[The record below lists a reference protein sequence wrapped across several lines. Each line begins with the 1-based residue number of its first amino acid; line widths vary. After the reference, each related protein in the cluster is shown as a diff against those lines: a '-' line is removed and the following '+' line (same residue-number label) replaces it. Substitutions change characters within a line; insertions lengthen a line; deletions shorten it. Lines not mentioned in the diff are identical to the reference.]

1 MADGSVIIDTKMDTS
16 GVDRG
21 VDDISNSV
29 KNMLGYMQSLSTNV
43 EKIVNILTNGST
55 TASNAVSNL
64 TDNLEATADAGKRAV
79 NAVKKFDP
87 HDVSGLTIHRWTDN
101 DNLIGDTSE
110 ISEKE
115 KQELAER
122 VKDKIQAAQDA
133 AKAWNAEKEEVNQL
147 YESIKKLKDEM
158 KTLEKSGKWLGDA
171 EYDNALKEL
180 NELNQQAKEY
190 KSNLLSPEIEET
202 TTSLNRMGES
212 LGRLSQKLMA
222 SGIADLKRTINSI
235 AKSVDRLMKKL
246 LRLSGAAIISGV
258 KKLSSGIFSIHKSA
272 NKSTMTIGKMLKT
285 ILKYSV
291 GIRSLYVLF
300 NRLRSAIVSGFK
312 NLAQYDP
319 SGKVNQSISSL
330 KSSLTQL
337 KNSFA
342 TAFAPIL
349 TTVAPAL
356 TRFINLISEAVT
368 RVGMLIAAFTGQK
381 TFTKAIGVQED
392 YAASL
397 DKTADSANN
406 AAKAINGYLS
416 PLDEVTRYESN
427 KSDSGSG
434 SSGGHTGPSASDMFE
449 EVPIESSIKGIADKI
464 KKLIKEEDWEGL
476 GSYMADGINTGLQKV
491 YDVINWDNVGPKIT
505 PFITGFT
512 TTFNSLVDNINWV
525 LMGNTVGAG
534 INTIVNALTLAITG
548 INWYNLGKKFADG
561 IRGIVNE
568 VNWNNLGQLIGNKF
582 MIAWKTFKG
591 FVENLPY
598 KKIGNAVANGLNGVF
613 SAISFSDVASAL
625 VTAINGA
632 FTSLKEFV
640 RTFNWDKFAENVK
653 NGITTFVNGIN
664 WKENGV
670 AFGEFLSKLCDTI
683 TNSITSDTFYD
694 LGKGIGDFLAG
705 LPWGKLLNTAAKMII
720 NGLAGALSGLWES
733 SLAGKITAGIIVA
746 FGAVKLWRLLAPIRI
761 LVGWI
766 VGKISAYMM
775 ASGTTSVIANSVGSM
790 LTTSLSGAA
799 TSAGNLATALGPLA
813 GTAGIIVAVGAAAT
827 VATSELAGFVETM
840 QGGNG
845 VGTTFGNT
853 MNNFIQTLQQRGDI
867 VSGSAEE
874 IWQLKESLEQ
884 EGMTAEDKA
893 SATQKLIDKLGEM
906 GVTSDQAE
914 QAFSSLYQQ
923 GLITDDMF
931 DTLSTAIKTLNDNTT
946 NMAGAIDLGNQKI
959 EEGSTLYDNMKIA
972 IGNVTNQLHLGS
984 DAQTAMNQ
992 ALDNT
997 MDSGG
1002 TAQDAFNAVM
1012 TVAEQLGINTES
1024 VAKVFSET
1032 FPDAVQQTETSTKT
1046 SMGNVKKAVETASGA
1061 ASAAIATATS
1071 SMKTDT
1077 QKNLGMTSIAAN
1089 TAMTAVQT
1097 AAETSMK
1104 KAQKSVESSTG
1115 EISTASD
1122 RDWSAVKG
1130 FVSGAMDN
1138 IESKTKSKMSAVL
1151 EVIKEYNGYVLTD
1164 FKEKWGESENTVVS
1178 AIQNMI
1184 EQVNTNSSILASGVE
1199 NAFSGIPDYISDIMN
1214 NAVGK
1219 VNSAI
1224 GRINGALNGVERSF
1238 TFTYNYTNPITKSKG
1253 TYRSWLN
1260 LPRVDTVPYLASG
1273 AVIPPRSEFLAV
1285 LGDQKNG
1292 RNLEAPEGVIR
1303 DIINDALDQ
1312 HQQGS
1317 GGTFKFIAQLE
1328 RKTIFEKV
1336 IEEAKLIRDT
1346 TGNNPFEMS

>member
-55 TASNAVSNL
+55 AASNAVSNL

-147 YESIKKLKDEM
+147 YESIKKLKDEI

-202 TTSLNRMGES
+202 TTSINRMGES

-222 SGIADLKRTINSI
+222 SGIADLKRTINGI

-246 LRLSGAAIISGV
+246 LRLSGAAIVSGV

-300 NRLRSAIVSGFK
+300 NRLRSAIVSGFE

-525 LMGNTVGAG
+525 LLGNTVGAG
-534 INTIVNALTLAITG
+534 INTIVNALNLAITG
-548 INWYNLGKKFADG
+548 IDWYNLGKKFAKG
-561 IRGIVNE
+561 IKGIVNE

-582 MIAWKTFKG
+582 MIAWKVFKG

-598 KKIGNAVANGLNGVF
+598 RKIGNAVANGLNGVF

-664 WKENGV
+664 WKENGA

-746 FGAVKLWRLLAPIRI
+746 FGAVKLWPLLAPIRI

-775 ASGTTSVIANSVGSM
+775 ASGATSVIANSVGNM
-790 LTTSLSGAA
+790 LTTSLSGA
-799 TSAGNLATALGPLA
+799 TSAMGTFAASIGPVL
-813 GTAGIIVAVGAAAT
+813 GTAGIVATATVVAVNCARGIASITEAA
-827 VATSELAGFVETM
+827 

-845 VGTTFGNT
+845 ILSQAGGYLHDYTGEMESAHKIT
-853 MNNFIQTLQQRGDI
+853 QDQ
-867 VSGSAEE
+867 AEE
-874 IWQLKESLEQ
+874 LW
-884 EGMTAEDKA
+884 
-893 SATQKLIDKLGEM
+893 KLIEADESAGKSNSEMYDSFVQKLGEYGVSAENARKILEQYGTQAGVSSDFVEELTGKVTTLGNGMSETDGKIDTSKIKIGDLKDVLYQLSLKSDDFGGSYKAVWDQLDQSQGTLSNSKEAFDLIYTSLKDM
-906 GVTSDQAE
+906 GVPLDEFDKMLKEQFPEAVTTAE
-914 QAFSSLYQQ
+914 
-923 GLITDDMF
+923 
-931 DTLSTAIKTLNDNTT
+931 TA
-946 NMAGAIDLGNQKI
+946 
-959 EEGSTLYDNMKIA
+959 
-972 IGNVTNQLHLGS
+972 
-984 DAQTAMNQ
+984 
-992 ALDNT
+992 
-997 MDSGG
+997 
-1002 TAQDAFNAVM
+1002 
-1012 TVAEQLGINTES
+1012 
-1024 VAKVFSET
+1024 
-1032 FPDAVQQTETSTKT
+1032 TKT

-1077 QKNLGMTSIAAN
+1077 QKNLGMTSIAVN

-1097 AAETSMK
+1097 ASETSMK
-1104 KAQKSVESSTG
+1104 KVQKSVESSTG
-1115 EISTASD
+1115 EISRTSD

-1151 EVIKEYNGYVLTD
+1151 EIIKEYNGYVLTD
-1164 FKEKWGESENTVVS
+1164 FKEKWGESETTVVS

-1238 TFTYNYTNPITKSKG
+1238 TFTYNYTNPITKNKG

-1260 LPRVDTVPYLASG
+1260 LPRVNTVPYLASG

-1303 DIINDALDQ
+1303 DIINDAFDQ
-1312 HQQGS
+1312 HKQS
-1317 GGTFKFIAQLE
+1317 GGSFKFVAELD
-1328 RKTIFEKV
+1328 RRTIFEKV
-1336 IEEAKLIRDT
+1336 IEEAQLIRDT
-1346 TGNNPFEMS
+1346 TGKNPFEMG

>member
-1 MADGSVIIDTKMDTS
+1 MADGSVVIDTKMDTS
-16 GVDRG
+16 GVSRG
-21 VDDISNSV
+21 VADISNSV

-43 EKIVNILTNGST
+43 EKIVNILTNGSAA
-55 TASNAVSNL
+55 ASNAVSNL

-79 NAVKKFDP
+79 SAVKKFDP
-87 HDVSGLTIHRWTDN
+87 SDVSGLTIHRWNDN

-122 VKDKIQAAQDA
+122 VKDKIQSAQDA

-222 SGIADLKRTINSI
+222 SGIADLKRTINGI

-246 LRLSGAAIISGV
+246 LRLSGAAIVSGV
-258 KKLSSGIFSIHKSA
+258 KKLSSGIFSINKSA

-300 NRLRSAIVSGFK
+300 NRLRSAIVSGFS

-349 TTVAPAL
+349 TTVAPIL

-368 RVGMLIAAFTGQK
+368 RVGMLIAALTGQK

-406 AAKAINGYLS
+406 AAKAIKGYLS
-416 PLDEVTRYESN
+416 PLDEITRYESN

-434 SSGGHTGPSASDMFE
+434 SSGGYTGPSASDMFE
-449 EVPIESSIKGIADKI
+449 EVPIESSLKGIADKI

-476 GSYMADGINTGLQKV
+476 GSYMADGINTGLKKV

-512 TTFNSLVDNINWV
+512 TTFNSLVDNINWE
-525 LMGNTVGAG
+525 LMGNTVGTG
-534 INTIVNALTLAITG
+534 INTIVNALNLAITG
-548 INWYNLGKKFADG
+548 VDWYNLGKKFAKG
-561 IRGIVNE
+561 IKGIVNE
-568 VNWNNLGQLIGNKF
+568 VNWSNLGQLIGNKF

-598 KKIGNAVANGLNGVF
+598 KKIGKAVADGLNGVF
-613 SAISFSDVASAL
+613 STISFSDVASSL

-653 NGITTFVNGIN
+653 NGITTFVNDIN

-705 LPWGKLLNTAAKMII
+705 LPWGKLLKTAAKMII
-720 NGLAGALSGLWES
+720 DGLAGALSGLWES

-746 FGAVKLWRLLAPIRI
+746 FMAVNFWSLLAPIRI

-766 VGKISAYMM
+766 VGKIAAHMM
-775 ASGTTSVIANSVGSM
+775 ASASTSVIANSVGSM
-790 LTTSLSGAA
+790 LTTSLSGA
-799 TSAGNLATALGPLA
+799 TSAMGTFAASIGPVL
-813 GTAGIIVAVGAAAT
+813 GTAGIVATATVVAVNCAKGIASITEAA
-827 VATSELAGFVETM
+827 

-845 VGTTFGNT
+845 ILSQAGGYLHDYT
-853 MNNFIQTLQQRGDI
+853 
-867 VSGSAEE
+867 
-874 IWQLKESLEQ
+874 
-884 EGMTAEDKA
+884 
-893 SATQKLIDKLGEM
+893 GEM
-906 GVTSDQAE
+906 ESAHKITQDQAE
-914 QAFSSLYQQ
+914 ELWKLIEADESAGKSNSDMYDSFVQKLSEYGVSAENARKILEQYGAQAGVSSGFVEDMTNKVAALGNGMSETDGKIDTSKIKIDDLKNVLYQLSLKSDDFGGSYKTVWDQLDQSQ
-923 GLITDDMF
+923 G
-931 DTLSTAIKTLNDNTT
+931 TLSDSKEAFDLIYTSLKDMGVPLDELDKMLKEQFPEAVTTAETT
-946 NMAGAIDLGNQKI
+946 A
-959 EEGSTLYDNMKIA
+959 
-972 IGNVTNQLHLGS
+972 
-984 DAQTAMNQ
+984 
-992 ALDNT
+992 
-997 MDSGG
+997 
-1002 TAQDAFNAVM
+1002 
-1012 TVAEQLGINTES
+1012 
-1024 VAKVFSET
+1024 
-1032 FPDAVQQTETSTKT
+1032 KT
-1046 SMGNVKKAVETASGA
+1046 SMGNVKKTVETASGA

-1071 SMKTDT
+1071 TMKKDT
-1077 QKNLGMTSIAAN
+1077 QTNLGLTSTAVN

-1151 EVIKEYNGYVLTD
+1151 EIIKEYNGYVLTD

-1238 TFTYNYTNPITKSKG
+1238 TFTYNYTNPITKNKG

-1260 LPRVDTVPYLASG
+1260 LPRVNTVPYLASG

-1303 DIINDALDQ
+1303 DIINDAFDQ
-1312 HQQGS
+1312 HQQG
-1317 GGTFKFIAQLE
+1317 GGSYKFIAELD
-1328 RKTIFEKV
+1328 RRTIFEKV
-1336 IEEAKLIRDT
+1336 IEEAQLIRDT
-1346 TGNNPFEMS
+1346 TGKNPFEMS

>member
-1 MADGSVIIDTKMDTS
+1 MADGSVVIDTKMDTS
-16 GVDRG
+16 GVSRG
-21 VDDISNSV
+21 VADISNSV

-55 TASNAVSNL
+55 AASNAVSNL

-79 NAVKKFDP
+79 NAVKKFNP

-202 TTSLNRMGES
+202 TTSINRMGES
-212 LGRLSQKLMA
+212 LGRLSKKLMA
-222 SGIADLKRTINSI
+222 SGIADLKRTINGI

-246 LRLSGAAIISGV
+246 LRLSGAAIVSGV

-300 NRLRSAIVSGFK
+300 NRLRSAIVAGFR

-319 SGKVNQSISSL
+319 AGKVNQSISSL

-349 TTVAPAL
+349 TTVAPIL

-368 RVGMLIAAFTGQK
+368 RVSMLIAALTGQK
-381 TFTKAIGVQED
+381 TFTKAISVQED

-406 AAKAINGYLS
+406 AAKAIKGYLS

-434 SSGGHTGPSASDMFE
+434 SGGGYTGPSASDMFK
-449 EVPIESSIKGIADKI
+449 EVPIESSLKGIADKI

-491 YDVINWDNVGPKIT
+491 YDAINWDNVGPKIT

-512 TTFNSLVDNINWV
+512 TTFNSLVDNINWE
-525 LMGNTVGAG
+525 LMGNTVGTG
-534 INTIVNALTLAITG
+534 INTIVNALNLAITG
-548 INWYNLGKKFADG
+548 VDWYNLGKKFAKG
-561 IRGIVNE
+561 IKGIVKE

-582 MIAWKTFKG
+582 MIAWKVFKG

-598 KKIGNAVANGLNGVF
+598 KKIGKAVADGLNGVF
-613 SAISFSDVASAL
+613 STISFSDVASAL

-632 FTSLKEFV
+632 FTSLKEFTE
-640 RTFNWDKFAENVK
+640 TFNWDKFAKNVK
-653 NGITTFVNGIN
+653 NGITTFINGIN
-664 WKENGV
+664 WKENGA

-683 TNSITSDTFYD
+683 TSSITDDTFYK

-705 LPWGKLLNTAAKMII
+705 LPWGKLLKTAAKMII
-720 NGLAGALSGLWES
+720 DGLAGALSGLWES

-746 FGAVKLWRLLAPIRI
+746 FGAVKLWSLLAPIRI

-766 VGKISAYMM
+766 VGKIAAHMM
-775 ASGTTSVIANSVGSM
+775 ASASTSVIANSVGSM
-790 LTTSLSGAA
+790 LTTSLSGA
-799 TSAGNLATALGPLA
+799 TSAMGTFAASIGPVL
-813 GTAGIIVAVGAAAT
+813 GTAGIVATATVVAVNCAKGIASITEAA
-827 VATSELAGFVETM
+827 

-845 VGTTFGNT
+845 ILSQAGGYLHDYT
-853 MNNFIQTLQQRGDI
+853 
-867 VSGSAEE
+867 
-874 IWQLKESLEQ
+874 
-884 EGMTAEDKA
+884 
-893 SATQKLIDKLGEM
+893 GEM
-906 GVTSDQAE
+906 ESAHKITQDQAE
-914 QAFSSLYQQ
+914 ELWKLIEADESAGKSNSDMYDSFVQKLSEYGVSAENARKILEQYGAQAGVSSGFVEDMTNKVAALGNGMSETDGKIDTSKIKIDDLKNVLYQLSLKSDDFGGSYKTVWDQLDQSQ
-923 GLITDDMF
+923 G
-931 DTLSTAIKTLNDNTT
+931 TLSDSKEAFDLIYTSLKDMGVPLDEFDKMLKEQFPEAVTTAETT
-946 NMAGAIDLGNQKI
+946 A
-959 EEGSTLYDNMKIA
+959 
-972 IGNVTNQLHLGS
+972 
-984 DAQTAMNQ
+984 
-992 ALDNT
+992 
-997 MDSGG
+997 
-1002 TAQDAFNAVM
+1002 
-1012 TVAEQLGINTES
+1012 
-1024 VAKVFSET
+1024 
-1032 FPDAVQQTETSTKT
+1032 KT
-1046 SMGNVKKAVETASGA
+1046 SMGNVKKTVETASGA
-1061 ASAAIATATS
+1061 ASSSIATATS

-1115 EISTASD
+1115 EISTTSD

-1164 FKEKWGESENTVVS
+1164 FKEKWGESETTVVS

-1238 TFTYNYTNPITKSKG
+1238 TFTYNYTNPITKNKG

-1260 LPRVDTVPYLASG
+1260 LPRVNTVPYLASG

-1346 TGNNPFEMS
+1346 TGENPFEMN

>member
-1 MADGSVIIDTKMDTS
+1 MADGSVVIDTKMDTS
-16 GVDRG
+16 GVSRG
-21 VDDISNSV
+21 VADISNSA

-55 TASNAVSNL
+55 AASNAVSNL

-79 NAVKKFDP
+79 SAVKKFDP
-87 HDVSGLTIHRWTDN
+87 SDVSGLTIHRWN
-101 DNLIGDTSE
+101 DDSNLIGDTSE
-110 ISEKE
+110 ITPEQSRELAESARATRQAAQEAADAFNGEKE
-115 KQELAER
+115 K
-122 VKDKIQAAQDA
+122 
-133 AKAWNAEKEEVNQL
+133 VNEL
-147 YESIKKLKDEM
+147 YESIKKTKEELKS
-158 KTLEKSGKWLGDA
+158 LEKSGKFWGDD
-171 EYDNALKEL
+171 EYDEAAIKLR
-180 NELNQQAKEY
+180 ELNQQVEEY
-190 KSNLLSPEIEET
+190 KRKTLSPEIEET

-222 SGIADLKRTINSI
+222 SGIADLKKTINGI

-246 LRLSGAAIISGV
+246 LRLSGAAIVSGV
-258 KKLSSGIFSIHKSA
+258 KKLSNGIFSIHKSA

-300 NRLRSAIVSGFK
+300 NRLRSAIVSGFS

-349 TTVAPAL
+349 TTVAPIL
-356 TRFINLISEAVT
+356 IRFINLISEAVT
-368 RVGMLIAAFTGQK
+368 RVGMLIAALTGQK

-406 AAKAINGYLS
+406 AAKAIKGYLS

-434 SSGGHTGPSASDMFE
+434 SSGGYTGPSASDMFK
-449 EVPIESSIKGIADKI
+449 EVPIESSLKGIADKI

-491 YDVINWDNVGPKIT
+491 YDAINWDNVGPKIT

-512 TTFNSLVDNINWV
+512 TTFNSLVDNINWE
-525 LMGNTVGAG
+525 LMGNTVGTG
-534 INTIVNALTLAITG
+534 INTIVNALNLAITG
-548 INWYNLGKKFADG
+548 VDWYNLGKKFAKG
-561 IRGIVNE
+561 IKGIVNE

-582 MIAWKTFKG
+582 MIAWKVFKG

-613 SAISFSDVASAL
+613 STISFSDVASAL

-632 FTSLKEFV
+632 FTSLKEFTE
-640 RTFNWDKFAENVK
+640 TFNWGKFADNVK
-653 NGITTFVNGIN
+653 NGITAFINGIN
-664 WKENGV
+664 WKENGA

-683 TNSITSDTFYD
+683 TGSITDDTFYK

-705 LPWGKLLNTAAKMII
+705 LPWGKLLKTAAKMII
-720 NGLAGALSGLWES
+720 DGLAGALSGLWES

-746 FGAVKLWRLLAPIRI
+746 FMAVNFWSLLAPIRI

-766 VGKISAYMM
+766 VGKIAAHMM
-775 ASGTTSVIANSVGSM
+775 ASASTSVIANSVGSM
-790 LTTSLSGAA
+790 LTTSLSGA
-799 TSAGNLATALGPLA
+799 TSAMGTFAASIGPVL
-813 GTAGIIVAVGAAAT
+813 GTAGIVATATVVAVNCAKGIASITEAA
-827 VATSELAGFVETM
+827 

-845 VGTTFGNT
+845 ILSQAGGYLHDYT
-853 MNNFIQTLQQRGDI
+853 
-867 VSGSAEE
+867 
-874 IWQLKESLEQ
+874 
-884 EGMTAEDKA
+884 
-893 SATQKLIDKLGEM
+893 GEM
-906 GVTSDQAE
+906 ESAHKITQDQAE
-914 QAFSSLYQQ
+914 ELWKLIEADESAGKSNSDMYDSFVQKLSEYGVSAENARKILEQYGAQAGVSSGFVEDMTNKVAALGNGMSETDGKIDTSKIKIDDLKNVLYQLILKSDDFGGSYKTVWDQLDQSQ
-923 GLITDDMF
+923 G
-931 DTLSTAIKTLNDNTT
+931 TLSDSKEAFDLIYTSLKDMGVPLDEFDKMLKEQFPEAVTTAETT
-946 NMAGAIDLGNQKI
+946 A
-959 EEGSTLYDNMKIA
+959 
-972 IGNVTNQLHLGS
+972 
-984 DAQTAMNQ
+984 
-992 ALDNT
+992 
-997 MDSGG
+997 
-1002 TAQDAFNAVM
+1002 
-1012 TVAEQLGINTES
+1012 
-1024 VAKVFSET
+1024 
-1032 FPDAVQQTETSTKT
+1032 KT
-1046 SMGNVKKAVETASGA
+1046 SMGNVKKTVETASGA
-1061 ASAAIATATS
+1061 ASAAIATATAS
-1071 SMKTDT
+1071 IKTDT
-1077 QKNLGMTSIAAN
+1077 QKNLGMTSTAVN

-1115 EISTASD
+1115 EISTTSD

-1164 FKEKWGESENTVVS
+1164 FKEKWGESETTVVS

-1238 TFTYNYTNPITKSKG
+1238 TFTYNYTNPITKNKG

-1260 LPRVDTVPYLASG
+1260 LPRVNTVPYLASG

-1346 TGNNPFEMS
+1346 TGENPFEMN

>member
-16 GVDRG
+16 GVNRG
-21 VDDISNSV
+21 VADISNSV

-55 TASNAVSNL
+55 AASNAVSNL

-87 HDVSGLTIHRWTDN
+87 SDVSGLTIHRWTD
-101 DNLIGDTSE
+101 DSNLIGDTSE

-202 TTSLNRMGES
+202 TTSINRMGES

-222 SGIADLKRTINSI
+222 SGIADLKRTINGI

-300 NRLRSAIVSGFK
+300 NRLRSAIVSGFE

-449 EVPIESSIKGIADKI
+449 EVPIESSLKGIADKI

-491 YDVINWDNVGPKIT
+491 YDAINWDNVGPKIT

-534 INTIVNALTLAITG
+534 INTIVNALNLAITG
-548 INWYNLGKKFADG
+548 IDWYNLGKKFAKG
-561 IRGIVNE
+561 IKGIVNE

-582 MIAWKTFKG
+582 MIAWKVFKG
-591 FVENLPY
+591 FVEDLPY
-598 KKIGNAVANGLNGVF
+598 KKIGNSVANGLNGVF
-613 SAISFSDVASAL
+613 STISFSDVASAL

-640 RTFNWDKFAENVK
+640 RTFNWGKFAENVK

-683 TNSITSDTFYD
+683 TSSITADTFYD

-705 LPWGKLLNTAAKMII
+705 LPWEKLLNTAAKMII

-746 FGAVKLWRLLAPIRI
+746 FGAVKLWSLLAPIRI

-775 ASGTTSVIANSVGSM
+775 ASGTTSVIANSVGNM
-790 LTTSLSGAA
+790 LTTSLSGA
-799 TSAGNLATALGPLA
+799 TSAMGTFAASIGPVL
-813 GTAGIIVAVGAAAT
+813 GTAGIVATATVVAVNCARGIASITEAA
-827 VATSELAGFVETM
+827 

-845 VGTTFGNT
+845 ILSQAGGYLHDYTGEMESAHKIT
-853 MNNFIQTLQQRGDI
+853 QDQ
-867 VSGSAEE
+867 AEE
-874 IWQLKESLEQ
+874 LW
-884 EGMTAEDKA
+884 
-893 SATQKLIDKLGEM
+893 KLIEAEESAGKSNSEMYDSFVQKLGEYGVSAENARKILEQYGTQAGVSSDFVEELTGKVTVLGNGMSETDGKIDTSKIKIGDLKDVLYQLSLKSDDFGGSYKAVWDQLDQSQGTLSNSKEAFDLIYTSLKDM
-906 GVTSDQAE
+906 GVPLDEFDKMLKEQFPEAVTTAE
-914 QAFSSLYQQ
+914 
-923 GLITDDMF
+923 
-931 DTLSTAIKTLNDNTT
+931 TT
-946 NMAGAIDLGNQKI
+946 
-959 EEGSTLYDNMKIA
+959 
-972 IGNVTNQLHLGS
+972 
-984 DAQTAMNQ
+984 
-992 ALDNT
+992 
-997 MDSGG
+997 
-1002 TAQDAFNAVM
+1002 
-1012 TVAEQLGINTES
+1012 
-1024 VAKVFSET
+1024 
-1032 FPDAVQQTETSTKT
+1032 TKT

-1077 QKNLGMTSIAAN
+1077 QKNLGMTSTAVN

-1104 KAQKSVESSTG
+1104 KTQKSVESSTG
-1115 EISTASD
+1115 EISRTSD

-1164 FKEKWGESENTVVS
+1164 FKEKWGESETTVVS

-1303 DIINDALDQ
+1303 DIINDAFDQ
-1312 HQQGS
+1312 HQQS
-1317 GGTFKFIAQLE
+1317 GGTFKFVAQLE
-1328 RKTIFEKV
+1328 RRTIFEKV

>member
-55 TASNAVSNL
+55 AASNAVSNL

-87 HDVSGLTIHRWTDN
+87 SDVSGLTIHRWN
-101 DNLIGDTSE
+101 DDSNLIGDTSE
-110 ISEKE
+110 ITPEQSKELAERAKATIQAAQEAADAFNSEKE
-115 KQELAER
+115 KVNELYEAI
-122 VKDKIQAAQDA
+122 KKT
-133 AKAWNAEKEEVNQL
+133 KEE
-147 YESIKKLKDEM
+147 LKS
-158 KTLEKSGKWLGDA
+158 LEKSGKFWGDD
-171 EYDNALKEL
+171 EYDEAAIKLR
-180 NELNQQAKEY
+180 ELNQQVEEY
-190 KSNLLSPEIEET
+190 KRKTLSPEIEET

-222 SGIADLKRTINSI
+222 SGIADLKRTINGI

-381 TFTKAIGVQED
+381 TFTKAIGVQEN

-406 AAKAINGYLS
+406 AEKAIKGYLS
-416 PLDEVTRYESN
+416 PLDEVTRYESS

-434 SSGGHTGPSASDMFE
+434 SGGGHTGPSASDMFE
-449 EVPIESSIKGIADKI
+449 EVPIESSLKGIADKI

-491 YDVINWDNVGPKIT
+491 YDAINWDNVGPKIT

-534 INTIVNALTLAITG
+534 INTIVNALNLAITG
-548 INWYNLGKKFADG
+548 IDWYNLGKKFAKG
-561 IRGIVNE
+561 IKGIVNE

-582 MIAWKTFKG
+582 MIAWKVFKG
-591 FVENLPY
+591 FVEDLPY

-664 WKENGV
+664 WKENGA

-694 LGKGIGDFLAG
+694 LGKGIGDFLAE
-705 LPWGKLLNTAAKMII
+705 LPWKTLLETAAKALID
-720 NGLAGALSGLWES
+720 GLGGALSGMWES
-733 SLAGKITAGIIVA
+733 EGLPGKIAAGIIVA
-746 FGAVKLWRLLAPIRI
+746 FGAVKLGTLLAPIKI

-766 VGKISAYMM
+766 VKKIATHMM
-775 ASGTTSVIANSVGSM
+775 AAESTAVVTNSIGTMLNTSLTGATGAMGTFGASVGTF
-790 LTTSLSGAA
+790 L
-799 TSAGNLATALGPLA
+799 
-813 GTAGIIVAVGAAAT
+813 GTAGVVAVATTVAVGLAKGIASITEAA
-827 VATSELAGFVETM
+827 

-845 VGTTFGNT
+845 VLS
-853 MNNFIQTLQQRGDI
+853 QTGGYLHDYTGEMESAHKITQDQ
-867 VSGSAEE
+867 AEE
-874 IWQLKESLEQ
+874 LW
-884 EGMTAEDKA
+884 
-893 SATQKLIDKLGEM
+893 KLIEAEESAGKSNSEMYDSFVQKLGEYGVSAENARKILEQYGAQAGVSSDFVEELTGKVTTLGNGMSETDGKIDTSKIKIGDLKDVLYQLSLKSDDFGGSYKAVWDQLDQSQGTLSNSKEAFDLIYTSLKDM
-906 GVTSDQAE
+906 GVPLDEFDKMLKEQFPEAVTTAE
-914 QAFSSLYQQ
+914 
-923 GLITDDMF
+923 
-931 DTLSTAIKTLNDNTT
+931 TA
-946 NMAGAIDLGNQKI
+946 
-959 EEGSTLYDNMKIA
+959 
-972 IGNVTNQLHLGS
+972 
-984 DAQTAMNQ
+984 
-992 ALDNT
+992 
-997 MDSGG
+997 
-1002 TAQDAFNAVM
+1002 
-1012 TVAEQLGINTES
+1012 
-1024 VAKVFSET
+1024 
-1032 FPDAVQQTETSTKT
+1032 TKT

-1061 ASAAIATATS
+1061 ASASIATATAS
-1071 SMKTDT
+1071 IKTDT
-1077 QKNLGMTSIAAN
+1077 QKNLGMTSTAVN
-1089 TAMTAVQT
+1089 TAMTAVKT

-1115 EISTASD
+1115 EISRTSD
-1122 RDWSAVKG
+1122 LDWSAVKG

-1164 FKEKWGESENTVVS
+1164 FKEKWGESETTVVS

-1199 NAFSGIPDYISDIMN
+1199 NAFSGIPDYIYDIMN

-1303 DIINDALDQ
+1303 DIINDAFDQ

>member
-55 TASNAVSNL
+55 AASNAVSNL

-147 YESIKKLKDEM
+147 YESIKKLKDEI

-202 TTSLNRMGES
+202 TTSINRIGES

-222 SGIADLKRTINSI
+222 SGIADLKRTINGI

-300 NRLRSAIVSGFK
+300 NRLRSAIVSGFE

-368 RVGMLIAAFTGQK
+368 RVGMLIAAFAGQK

-406 AAKAINGYLS
+406 AAKAIKGYLS

-434 SSGGHTGPSASDMFE
+434 SSGGHTGPSASNMFE
-449 EVPIESSIKGIADKI
+449 EVPIESSLKGIADKI

-491 YDVINWDNVGPKIT
+491 YDAINWDNVGPKIT

-512 TTFNSLVDNINWV
+512 TTFNSLVDNINW
-525 LMGNTVGAG
+525 LLLGNTVGAG
-534 INTIVNALTLAITG
+534 INTIVNALNLAITG
-548 INWYNLGKKFADG
+548 IDWYNLGKKFAKG
-561 IRGIVNE
+561 IKGIVNE

-582 MIAWKTFKG
+582 MIAWKVFKG
-591 FVENLPY
+591 FVEDLPY

-613 SAISFSDVASAL
+613 STISFSDVASAL

-640 RTFNWDKFAENVK
+640 RTFNWGKFAENVK

-683 TNSITSDTFYD
+683 TSSITADTFYD

-705 LPWGKLLNTAAKMII
+705 LPWEKLLNTAAKMII

-746 FGAVKLWRLLAPIRI
+746 FGAVKLWSLLAPIRL

-775 ASGTTSVIANSVGSM
+775 ASGTTSVIANSVGNM
-790 LTTSLSGAA
+790 LTTSLSGA
-799 TSAGNLATALGPLA
+799 TSAMGTFAASIGPVL
-813 GTAGIIVAVGAAAT
+813 GTAGIVATATVVAVNCARGIASITEAA
-827 VATSELAGFVETM
+827 

-845 VGTTFGNT
+845 ILSQAGGYLHDYTGEMESAHKIT
-853 MNNFIQTLQQRGDI
+853 QDQ
-867 VSGSAEE
+867 AEE
-874 IWQLKESLEQ
+874 LW
-884 EGMTAEDKA
+884 
-893 SATQKLIDKLGEM
+893 KLIEAEESAGKSNSEMYDSFVQKLGEY
-906 GVTSDQAE
+906 GVSAENARKILEQYGAQAGVSSGFVEEMTNKVTALGDGMSQTDGKIDTSKVSLDDLKDIMYQLSLKSDD
-914 QAFSSLYQQ
+914 FGSSYTTVLNQ
-923 GLITDDMF
+923 LKDPENNI
-931 DTLSTAIKTLNDNTT
+931 STAKEGFDLIYNSLKDMGIPLDEFDKMLKEQFPEAVTT
-946 NMAGAIDLGNQKI
+946 
-959 EEGSTLYDNMKIA
+959 
-972 IGNVTNQLHLGS
+972 
-984 DAQTAMNQ
+984 
-992 ALDNT
+992 
-997 MDSGG
+997 
-1002 TAQDAFNAVM
+1002 
-1012 TVAEQLGINTES
+1012 AET
-1024 VAKVFSET
+1024 T
-1032 FPDAVQQTETSTKT
+1032 TKT

-1061 ASAAIATATS
+1061 ASASIATATAS
-1071 SMKTDT
+1071 IKTDT
-1077 QKNLGMTSIAAN
+1077 QKNLGMTSTAVN

-1104 KAQKSVESSTG
+1104 KTQKSVESSTG
-1115 EISTASD
+1115 EISRTSD

-1138 IESKTKSKMSAVL
+1138 IESKAKSKMSAVL

-1303 DIINDALDQ
+1303 DIINDAFDQ

>member
-55 TASNAVSNL
+55 AASNAVSNL

-87 HDVSGLTIHRWTDN
+87 SDVSGLTIHRWN
-101 DNLIGDTSE
+101 DDSNLIGDTSE
-110 ISEKE
+110 ITPEQSRELAESARATRQAAQAAADAFNSEKE
-115 KQELAER
+115 KVNELYEAI
-122 VKDKIQAAQDA
+122 KKT
-133 AKAWNAEKEEVNQL
+133 KEE
-147 YESIKKLKDEM
+147 LKS
-158 KTLEKSGKWLGDA
+158 LEKSGKFWGDD
-171 EYDNALKEL
+171 EYDEAAIKLR
-180 NELNQQAKEY
+180 ELNQQVEEY
-190 KSNLLSPEIEET
+190 KRKTLSPEIEET
-202 TTSLNRMGES
+202 TTSINRMGES

-222 SGIADLKRTINSI
+222 SGIADLKRTINGI
-235 AKSVDRLMKKL
+235 AKSVDRLIKKL
-246 LRLSGAAIISGV
+246 LRLSGAAIVSGV
-258 KKLSSGIFSIHKSA
+258 KKLSNGIFSIHKSA

-300 NRLRSAIVSGFK
+300 NRLRSAIVSGFS

-368 RVGMLIAAFTGQK
+368 RVGMLIAALTGQK

-406 AAKAINGYLS
+406 ASKAIKGYLS

-434 SSGGHTGPSASDMFE
+434 SSGGYTGPSASDMFK
-449 EVPIESSIKGIADKI
+449 EVPIESSLKGIADKI

-491 YDVINWDNVGPKIT
+491 YDAINWDNVGPKIT

-512 TTFNSLVDNINWV
+512 TTFNSLVDNINWE
-525 LMGNTVGAG
+525 LMGNTVGTG
-534 INTIVNALTLAITG
+534 INTIVNALNLAITG
-548 INWYNLGKKFADG
+548 VDWYNLGRKFAKG
-561 IRGIVNE
+561 IKGIVNE
-568 VNWNNLGQLIGNKF
+568 ANWNNLGQLIGNKF
-582 MIAWKTFKG
+582 MIAWKVFKG

-613 SAISFSDVASAL
+613 STISFSNVASAL

-632 FTSLKEFV
+632 FTSLKEFTE
-640 RTFNWDKFAENVK
+640 TFNWGKFSENVK
-653 NGITTFVNGIN
+653 NGITTFINGIN
-664 WKENGV
+664 WKENGA

-683 TNSITSDTFYD
+683 TASITDDTFYD

-705 LPWGKLLNTAAKMII
+705 LPWEKLLKTAAKMII
-720 NGLAGALSGLWES
+720 DGLAGALSGLWES
-733 SLAGKITAGIIVA
+733 EGLPGKIAAVIIVA
-746 FGAVKLWRLLAPIRI
+746 FGAIKLGTLLAPIKI

-766 VGKISAYMM
+766 VKKIATHMM
-775 ASGTTSVIANSVGSM
+775 AAESTAVVTNSIGTMLNTSLTGATGAMGTFGASVGTF
-790 LTTSLSGAA
+790 L
-799 TSAGNLATALGPLA
+799 
-813 GTAGIIVAVGAAAT
+813 GTAGVVAVATTVAVGLAKGIASITEAA
-827 VATSELAGFVETM
+827 

-845 VGTTFGNT
+845 ILSQAGGYLHDYT
-853 MNNFIQTLQQRGDI
+853 
-867 VSGSAEE
+867 
-874 IWQLKESLEQ
+874 
-884 EGMTAEDKA
+884 
-893 SATQKLIDKLGEM
+893 GEM
-906 GVTSDQAE
+906 ESAHKITQDQAE
-914 QAFSSLYQQ
+914 ELWKLIEADESAGKSNSDMYDSFVQKLSEYGVSAENARKILEQYGAQAGVSSGFVEDMTNKVAALGNGMSETDGKIDTSKIKIDDLKNVLYQLSLKSDDFGGSYKTVWDQLDQSQ
-923 GLITDDMF
+923 G
-931 DTLSTAIKTLNDNTT
+931 TLSNSKEAFDLIYTSLKDMGVPLDEFDKMLKEQFPEAVTTAETT
-946 NMAGAIDLGNQKI
+946 
-959 EEGSTLYDNMKIA
+959 
-972 IGNVTNQLHLGS
+972 
-984 DAQTAMNQ
+984 
-992 ALDNT
+992 
-997 MDSGG
+997 
-1002 TAQDAFNAVM
+1002 
-1012 TVAEQLGINTES
+1012 
-1024 VAKVFSET
+1024 
-1032 FPDAVQQTETSTKT
+1032 TKT

-1077 QKNLGMTSIAAN
+1077 QKNLGMTSTAVN

-1115 EISTASD
+1115 EISTTSD

-1138 IESKTKSKMSAVL
+1138 IEAKAKSKMSAVL

-1164 FKEKWGESENTVVS
+1164 FKEKWGESETTVVS

-1238 TFTYNYTNPITKSKG
+1238 TFTYNYTNPITKNKG

-1260 LPRVDTVPYLASG
+1260 LPRVNTVPYLASG

-1303 DIINDALDQ
+1303 DIINDAFDQ

-1317 GGTFKFIAQLE
+1317 GGTFKFVAQLE
-1328 RKTIFEKV
+1328 RRTIFEKV

>member
-1 MADGSVIIDTKMDTS
+1 MADGSVVIDTKMDTS
-16 GVDRG
+16 GVSRG
-21 VDDISNSV
+21 VADISNSV

-43 EKIVNILTNGST
+43 EKIVNILTNGSAA
-55 TASNAVSNL
+55 ASNAVSNL

-190 KSNLLSPEIEET
+190 KNNLLSPEIEET
-202 TTSLNRMGES
+202 TTSINRMGES

-222 SGIADLKRTINSI
+222 SGIADLKRTINGI

-246 LRLSGAAIISGV
+246 LRLSGAAIVSGV
-258 KKLSSGIFSIHKSA
+258 KKLSNGIFSIHKSA

-300 NRLRSAIVSGFK
+300 NRLRSAIVSGFS

-349 TTVAPAL
+349 TTVAPIL

-368 RVGMLIAAFTGQK
+368 RVGMLIAALTGQK

-406 AAKAINGYLS
+406 AAKAIKGYLS
-416 PLDEVTRYESN
+416 PLDEITRYESN

-434 SSGGHTGPSASDMFE
+434 SSGGYTGPSASDMFE
-449 EVPIESSIKGIADKI
+449 EVPIESSLKGIADKI

-476 GSYMADGINTGLQKV
+476 GSYMADGINTGLKKV
-491 YDVINWDNVGPKIT
+491 YDAINWDNVGPKIT

-512 TTFNSLVDNINWV
+512 TTFNSLVDNINWE
-525 LMGNTVGAG
+525 LMGNTVGTG
-534 INTIVNALTLAITG
+534 INTIVSALNLAITG
-548 INWYNLGKKFADG
+548 VDWYNLGKKFAKG
-561 IRGIVNE
+561 IKGIVKE

-582 MIAWKTFKG
+582 MIAWKVFKG
-591 FVENLPY
+591 FVEDLPY

-613 SAISFSDVASAL
+613 STISFSDVASAL

-775 ASGTTSVIANSVGSM
+775 ASGTTSVIANSVGNM
-790 LTTSLSGAA
+790 LTTSLSGA
-799 TSAGNLATALGPLA
+799 TSAMGTFAASIGPVL
-813 GTAGIIVAVGAAAT
+813 GTAGIVATATVVAVNCARGIASITEAA
-827 VATSELAGFVETM
+827 

-845 VGTTFGNT
+845 ILSQAGGYLHDYTGEMESAHKIT
-853 MNNFIQTLQQRGDI
+853 QEQ
-867 VSGSAEE
+867 AEE
-874 IWQLKESLEQ
+874 LW
-884 EGMTAEDKA
+884 
-893 SATQKLIDKLGEM
+893 KLIEAEESAGKSNSEMYDSFVQKLGEY
-906 GVTSDQAE
+906 GVSAENARKILEQYGAQAGVSSGFVEEMTNKVTALGDGMSQTDGKIDTSKVSLNDLKDIMYQLSLKSDD
-914 QAFSSLYQQ
+914 FGSSYTTVLNQ
-923 GLITDDMF
+923 LKDPENNI
-931 DTLSTAIKTLNDNTT
+931 STAKEGFDLIYNSLKDMGIPLDEFDKMLKEQFPEAVTT
-946 NMAGAIDLGNQKI
+946 
-959 EEGSTLYDNMKIA
+959 
-972 IGNVTNQLHLGS
+972 
-984 DAQTAMNQ
+984 
-992 ALDNT
+992 
-997 MDSGG
+997 
-1002 TAQDAFNAVM
+1002 
-1012 TVAEQLGINTES
+1012 AET
-1024 VAKVFSET
+1024 T
-1032 FPDAVQQTETSTKT
+1032 TKT

-1061 ASAAIATATS
+1061 ASAAIATATT

-1077 QKNLGMTSIAAN
+1077 QKNLGMTSTAVN

-1115 EISTASD
+1115 EISRTSN

-1138 IESKTKSKMSAVL
+1138 IESKAKNKMSAVL
-1151 EVIKEYNGYVLTD
+1151 KIIKEYNGYVLTD
-1164 FKEKWGESENTVVS
+1164 FKEKWGESETTVVS

-1238 TFTYNYTNPITKSKG
+1238 TFTYNYTNPITKNKG

-1260 LPRVDTVPYLASG
+1260 LPRVNTVPYLASG

-1303 DIINDALDQ
+1303 DIINDAFDQ
-1312 HQQGS
+1312 HQQAS

>member
-1 MADGSVIIDTKMDTS
+1 MADGSVVIDTKMDTS
-16 GVDRG
+16 GVSRG
-21 VDDISNSV
+21 VADISNSV

-55 TASNAVSNL
+55 AASNAVSNL

-79 NAVKKFDP
+79 SAVKKFDP
-87 HDVSGLTIHRWTDN
+87 SDVSGLTIHRWNDN
-101 DNLIGDTSE
+101 ENLIGDTSE

-133 AKAWNAEKEEVNQL
+133 AKAWNAEKEKVNEL
-147 YESIKKLKDEM
+147 YESIKKTKEELKS
-158 KTLEKSGKWLGDA
+158 LEKSGKFWGDD
-171 EYDNALKEL
+171 EYDEAAIKLR
-180 NELNQQAKEY
+180 ELNQQVEEY
-190 KSNLLSPEIEET
+190 KRKTLSPEIEET

-222 SGIADLKRTINSI
+222 SGIADLKKTINGI

-246 LRLSGAAIISGV
+246 LRLSGAAIVSGV
-258 KKLSSGIFSIHKSA
+258 KKLSNGIFSIHKSA

-300 NRLRSAIVSGFK
+300 NRLRSAIVSGFS

-349 TTVAPAL
+349 TTVAPIL
-356 TRFINLISEAVT
+356 IRFINLISEAVT
-368 RVGMLIAAFTGQK
+368 RVGMLIAALTGQK

-406 AAKAINGYLS
+406 AAKAIKGYLS

-434 SSGGHTGPSASDMFE
+434 SSGGYTGPSASDMFK
-449 EVPIESSIKGIADKI
+449 EVPIESSLKGIADKI

-491 YDVINWDNVGPKIT
+491 YDAINWDNVGPKIT

-512 TTFNSLVDNINWV
+512 TTFNSLVDNINWE
-525 LMGNTVGAG
+525 LMGNTVGTG
-534 INTIVNALTLAITG
+534 INTIVNALNLAITG
-548 INWYNLGKKFADG
+548 VDWYNLGKKFAKG
-561 IRGIVNE
+561 IKGIVNE

-582 MIAWKTFKG
+582 MIAWKVFKG

-613 SAISFSDVASAL
+613 STISFSDVASAL

-632 FTSLKEFV
+632 FTSLKEFTE
-640 RTFNWDKFAENVK
+640 TFNWGKFADNVK
-653 NGITTFVNGIN
+653 NGITAFINGIN
-664 WKENGV
+664 WKENGA

-683 TNSITSDTFYD
+683 TGSITDDTFYK

-705 LPWGKLLNTAAKMII
+705 LPWGKLLKTAAKMII
-720 NGLAGALSGLWES
+720 DGLAGALSGLWES

-746 FGAVKLWRLLAPIRI
+746 FMAVNFWSLLAPIRI

-766 VGKISAYMM
+766 VGKIAAHMM
-775 ASGTTSVIANSVGSM
+775 ASASTSVIANSVGSM
-790 LTTSLSGAA
+790 LTTSLSGA
-799 TSAGNLATALGPLA
+799 TSAMGTFAASIGPVL
-813 GTAGIIVAVGAAAT
+813 GTAGIVATATVVAVNCAKGIASITEAA
-827 VATSELAGFVETM
+827 

-845 VGTTFGNT
+845 ILSQAGGYLHDYT
-853 MNNFIQTLQQRGDI
+853 
-867 VSGSAEE
+867 
-874 IWQLKESLEQ
+874 
-884 EGMTAEDKA
+884 
-893 SATQKLIDKLGEM
+893 GEM
-906 GVTSDQAE
+906 ESAHKITQDQAE
-914 QAFSSLYQQ
+914 ELWKLIEADESAGKSNSDMYDSFVQKLSEYGVSAENARKILEQYGAQAGVSSGFVEDMTNKVAALGNGMSETDGKIDTSKIKIDDLKNVLYQLILKSDDFGGSYKTVWDQLDQSQ
-923 GLITDDMF
+923 G
-931 DTLSTAIKTLNDNTT
+931 TLSDSKEAFDLIYTSLKDMGVPLDEFDKMLKEQFPEAVTTAETT
-946 NMAGAIDLGNQKI
+946 A
-959 EEGSTLYDNMKIA
+959 
-972 IGNVTNQLHLGS
+972 
-984 DAQTAMNQ
+984 
-992 ALDNT
+992 
-997 MDSGG
+997 
-1002 TAQDAFNAVM
+1002 
-1012 TVAEQLGINTES
+1012 
-1024 VAKVFSET
+1024 
-1032 FPDAVQQTETSTKT
+1032 KT
-1046 SMGNVKKAVETASGA
+1046 SMGNVKKTVETASGA
-1061 ASAAIATATS
+1061 ASAAIATATAS
-1071 SMKTDT
+1071 IKTDT
-1077 QKNLGMTSIAAN
+1077 QKNLGMTSTAVN

-1115 EISTASD
+1115 EISTTSD

-1164 FKEKWGESENTVVS
+1164 FKEKWGESETTVVS

-1184 EQVNTNSSILASGVE
+1184 EQVNTNSSTLASGVE
-1199 NAFSGIPDYISDIMN
+1199 NAFSGIPDYISNIMN

-1224 GRINGALNGVERSF
+1224 GKINGALNGIERSF
-1238 TFTYNYTNPITKSKG
+1238 TFTYNYTNPITKNKG

-1260 LPRVDTVPYLASG
+1260 LPRVNTIPYLASG

-1303 DIINDALDQ
+1303 DIINDAFDQ
-1312 HQQGS
+1312 HQQG
-1317 GGTFKFIAQLE
+1317 GGSYKFVAELD
-1328 RKTIFEKV
+1328 RRTIFEKV
-1336 IEEAKLIRDT
+1336 IEEAQLIRDT
-1346 TGNNPFEMS
+1346 TGKNPFEMS

>member
-21 VDDISNSV
+21 VDDISNSI

-55 TASNAVSNL
+55 AASNAVSNL

-87 HDVSGLTIHRWTDN
+87 SDVSGLTIHRWN
-101 DNLIGDTSE
+101 DDSNLIGDTSE
-110 ISEKE
+110 ITPEQSKELEERTRATIQAAQAAADAFNSEKE
-115 KQELAER
+115 KVNELYEAI
-122 VKDKIQAAQDA
+122 KKT
-133 AKAWNAEKEEVNQL
+133 KEEL
-147 YESIKKLKDEM
+147 
-158 KTLEKSGKWLGDA
+158 KTLEKSGKFWGDD
-171 EYDNALKEL
+171 EYDEAAIKLR
-180 NELNQQAKEY
+180 ELNQQVEEY
-190 KSNLLSPEIEET
+190 KRKTLSPEIEET

-222 SGIADLKRTINSI
+222 SGIADLKRTINGI

-300 NRLRSAIVSGFK
+300 NRLRSAIVSGFE

-406 AAKAINGYLS
+406 AAKAIKGYLS

-434 SSGGHTGPSASDMFE
+434 SSGGHTGPSASNMFE
-449 EVPIESSIKGIADKI
+449 EVPIESSLKGIADKI

-491 YDVINWDNVGPKIT
+491 YDAINWDNVGPKIT

-534 INTIVNALTLAITG
+534 INTIVNALNLAITG
-548 INWYNLGKKFADG
+548 IDWYNLGKKFAKG
-561 IRGIVNE
+561 IKGIVNE

-582 MIAWKTFKG
+582 MIAWKVFKG
-591 FVENLPY
+591 FVEDLPY
-598 KKIGNAVANGLNGVF
+598 KKIGNSVANGLNGVF
-613 SAISFSDVASAL
+613 STISFSDVASAL

-640 RTFNWDKFAENVK
+640 RTFNWGKFAENVK

-683 TNSITSDTFYD
+683 TSSITADTFYD

-705 LPWGKLLNTAAKMII
+705 LPWEKLLNTAAKMII

-746 FGAVKLWRLLAPIRI
+746 FGAVKLWSLLAPIRI

-775 ASGTTSVIANSVGSM
+775 ASGTTSVIANSVGNM
-790 LTTSLSGAA
+790 LTTSLSGA
-799 TSAGNLATALGPLA
+799 TSAMGTFAASIGPVL
-813 GTAGIIVAVGAAAT
+813 GTAGIVATATVVAVNCARGIASLTEAA
-827 VATSELAGFVETM
+827 

-845 VGTTFGNT
+845 ILSQAGGYLHDYTGEMESAHKIT
-853 MNNFIQTLQQRGDI
+853 QDQ
-867 VSGSAEE
+867 AEE
-874 IWQLKESLEQ
+874 LW
-884 EGMTAEDKA
+884 
-893 SATQKLIDKLGEM
+893 KLIEAEESAGKSNSEMYDSFVQKLGEY
-906 GVTSDQAE
+906 GVSAENARKILEQYGAQAGVSSGFVEEMTNKVTALGDGMSQTDGKIDTSKVSLNDLKDIMYQLSLKSDD
-914 QAFSSLYQQ
+914 FGSSYTTVLNQ
-923 GLITDDMF
+923 LKDPENNI
-931 DTLSTAIKTLNDNTT
+931 STAKEGFDLIYNSLKDMGIPLDEFDKMLKEQFPEAVTT
-946 NMAGAIDLGNQKI
+946 
-959 EEGSTLYDNMKIA
+959 
-972 IGNVTNQLHLGS
+972 
-984 DAQTAMNQ
+984 
-992 ALDNT
+992 
-997 MDSGG
+997 
-1002 TAQDAFNAVM
+1002 
-1012 TVAEQLGINTES
+1012 AET
-1024 VAKVFSET
+1024 T
-1032 FPDAVQQTETSTKT
+1032 TKT

-1061 ASAAIATATS
+1061 ASASIATATAS
-1071 SMKTDT
+1071 IKTDT
-1077 QKNLGMTSIAAN
+1077 QKNLGMTSTAVN

-1115 EISTASD
+1115 EISRTSD

-1138 IESKTKSKMSAVL
+1138 IESKAKSKMSAVL

-1164 FKEKWGESENTVVS
+1164 FKEKWGESETTVVS

-1224 GRINGALNGVERSF
+1224 RRINGALNGVERSF

-1303 DIINDALDQ
+1303 DIINDAFDQ

>member
-21 VDDISNSV
+21 VDDISNSI

-43 EKIVNILTNGST
+43 EKIVSILTNGST
-55 TASNAVSNL
+55 AASNAVSNL

-87 HDVSGLTIHRWTDN
+87 SDVSGLTIHRWN
-101 DNLIGDTSE
+101 DDSNLIGDTSE
-110 ISEKE
+110 ITPEQSKELAERAKATIQAAQEAADAFNSEKE
-115 KQELAER
+115 KVNELYEAI
-122 VKDKIQAAQDA
+122 KKT
-133 AKAWNAEKEEVNQL
+133 KEE
-147 YESIKKLKDEM
+147 LKS
-158 KTLEKSGKWLGDA
+158 LEKSGKFWGDD
-171 EYDNALKEL
+171 EYDEAAIKLR
-180 NELNQQAKEY
+180 ELNQQVEEY
-190 KSNLLSPEIEET
+190 KRKTLSPEIEET

-222 SGIADLKRTINSI
+222 SGIADLKRTINGI

-381 TFTKAIGVQED
+381 TFTKAIGVQEN

-534 INTIVNALTLAITG
+534 INTIVNALNLAITG
-548 INWYNLGKKFADG
+548 IDWYNLGKKFAKG
-561 IRGIVNE
+561 IKGIVNE

-582 MIAWKTFKG
+582 MIAWKVFKG
-591 FVENLPY
+591 FVEDLPY

-613 SAISFSDVASAL
+613 SAISFSDAASAL

-683 TNSITSDTFYD
+683 TSSITSDTFYD
-694 LGKGIGDFLAG
+694 LGKGIGDFLAE
-705 LPWGKLLNTAAKMII
+705 LPWKTLLETAAKALID
-720 NGLAGALSGLWES
+720 GLGGALSGMWES
-733 SLAGKITAGIIVA
+733 EGLPGKIAAGIIVA
-746 FGAVKLWRLLAPIRI
+746 FGAVKLGTLLAPIKI

-766 VGKISAYMM
+766 VKKIATHMM
-775 ASGTTSVIANSVGSM
+775 AAESTAVVTNSIGTMLNTSLTGATGAMGTFGASVGTF
-790 LTTSLSGAA
+790 L
-799 TSAGNLATALGPLA
+799 
-813 GTAGIIVAVGAAAT
+813 GTAGVVAVATTVAVGLAKGIASITEAA
-827 VATSELAGFVETM
+827 

-845 VGTTFGNT
+845 VLS
-853 MNNFIQTLQQRGDI
+853 QTGGYLHDYTGEMESAHKITQDQ
-867 VSGSAEE
+867 AEE
-874 IWQLKESLEQ
+874 LW
-884 EGMTAEDKA
+884 
-893 SATQKLIDKLGEM
+893 KLIEAEESAGKSNSEMYDSFVQKLGEYGVSAENARKILEQYGAQAGVSSDFVEELTGKVTALGNGMSETDGKIDTSKIKIGDLKDVLYQLSLKSDDFGGSYKAVWDQLDQSQGTLSNSKEAFDLIYTSLKDM
-906 GVTSDQAE
+906 GVPLDEFDKMLKEQFPEAVTAAE
-914 QAFSSLYQQ
+914 
-923 GLITDDMF
+923 
-931 DTLSTAIKTLNDNTT
+931 TA
-946 NMAGAIDLGNQKI
+946 
-959 EEGSTLYDNMKIA
+959 
-972 IGNVTNQLHLGS
+972 
-984 DAQTAMNQ
+984 
-992 ALDNT
+992 
-997 MDSGG
+997 
-1002 TAQDAFNAVM
+1002 
-1012 TVAEQLGINTES
+1012 
-1024 VAKVFSET
+1024 
-1032 FPDAVQQTETSTKT
+1032 TKT

-1115 EISTASD
+1115 EISRTSD

-1138 IESKTKSKMSAVL
+1138 IESKAKSKMSAVL

-1164 FKEKWGESENTVVS
+1164 FKEKWGESETTVVS

-1238 TFTYNYTNPITKSKG
+1238 TFTYNYTNPITKNKG

-1260 LPRVDTVPYLASG
+1260 LPRVNTVPYLASG

-1303 DIINDALDQ
+1303 DIINDAFDQ
-1312 HQQGS
+1312 HKQS
-1317 GGTFKFIAQLE
+1317 GGSFKFVAELD
-1328 RKTIFEKV
+1328 RRTIFEKV
-1336 IEEAKLIRDT
+1336 IEEAQLIRDT
-1346 TGNNPFEMS
+1346 TGKNPFEMG

>member
-21 VDDISNSV
+21 VDDISNSI

-55 TASNAVSNL
+55 AASNAVSNL

-87 HDVSGLTIHRWTDN
+87 SDVSGLTIHRWN
-101 DNLIGDTSE
+101 DDSNLIGDTSE
-110 ISEKE
+110 ITPEQSKELAERAKATIQAAQEAADAFNSEKE
-115 KQELAER
+115 KVNELYEAI
-122 VKDKIQAAQDA
+122 KKT
-133 AKAWNAEKEEVNQL
+133 KEE
-147 YESIKKLKDEM
+147 LKS
-158 KTLEKSGKWLGDA
+158 LEKSGKFWGDD
-171 EYDNALKEL
+171 EYDEAAIKLR
-180 NELNQQAKEY
+180 ELNQQVEEY
-190 KSNLLSPEIEET
+190 KRKTLSPEIEET

-222 SGIADLKRTINSI
+222 SGIADLKRTINGI

-285 ILKYSV
+285 ILKYSI

-349 TTVAPAL
+349 TTVAPTL

-368 RVGMLIAAFTGQK
+368 RVCMLIAAFTGQK
-381 TFTKAIGVQED
+381 TFTKAIGVQEN

-434 SSGGHTGPSASDMFE
+434 SGGGHTGPSASDMFK
-449 EVPIESSIKGIADKI
+449 EVPIESSLKGIADKI

-491 YDVINWDNVGPKIT
+491 YDAINWDNVGPKIT

-525 LMGNTVGAG
+525 LLGNTVGAG
-534 INTIVNALTLAITG
+534 INTIVNALNLAITG
-548 INWYNLGKKFADG
+548 IDWYNLGKKFAKG
-561 IRGIVNE
+561 IKGIVNE

-582 MIAWKTFKG
+582 MIAWKVFKG
-591 FVENLPY
+591 FVEDLPY

-705 LPWGKLLNTAAKMII
+705 LPWEKLLITAAKMII

-775 ASGTTSVIANSVGSM
+775 ASGTTSVIANSVGNM
-790 LTTSLSGAA
+790 LTTSLSGA
-799 TSAGNLATALGPLA
+799 TSAMGTFAASIGPVL
-813 GTAGIIVAVGAAAT
+813 GTAGIVATATVVAVNCARGIASITEAA
-827 VATSELAGFVETM
+827 

-845 VGTTFGNT
+845 ILSQAGGYLHDYTGEMESAHKIT
-853 MNNFIQTLQQRGDI
+853 QDQ
-867 VSGSAEE
+867 AEE
-874 IWQLKESLEQ
+874 LW
-884 EGMTAEDKA
+884 
-893 SATQKLIDKLGEM
+893 KLIEAEESAGKSNSEMYDSFVQKLGEYGVSAENARKILEQYGTQAGVSSNFVEELTGKVTVLGNGMSETDGKIDTSKIKIGDLKDVLYQLSLKSDDFGGSYKAVWDQLDQSQGTLSNSKEAFDLIYTSLKDM
-906 GVTSDQAE
+906 GVPLDEFDKMLKEQFPEAVTAAE
-914 QAFSSLYQQ
+914 
-923 GLITDDMF
+923 
-931 DTLSTAIKTLNDNTT
+931 TA
-946 NMAGAIDLGNQKI
+946 
-959 EEGSTLYDNMKIA
+959 
-972 IGNVTNQLHLGS
+972 
-984 DAQTAMNQ
+984 
-992 ALDNT
+992 
-997 MDSGG
+997 
-1002 TAQDAFNAVM
+1002 
-1012 TVAEQLGINTES
+1012 
-1024 VAKVFSET
+1024 
-1032 FPDAVQQTETSTKT
+1032 TKT

-1115 EISTASD
+1115 EISRTSD

-1138 IESKTKSKMSAVL
+1138 IESKAKSKMSAVL

-1164 FKEKWGESENTVVS
+1164 FKEKWGESETTVVS

-1224 GRINGALNGVERSF
+1224 GRINSALNGVERSF

-1303 DIINDALDQ
+1303 DIINDAFDQ

>member
-29 KNMLGYMQSLSTNV
+29 KNMLGYMQSLYTNV

-55 TASNAVSNL
+55 AASNAVSNL

-87 HDVSGLTIHRWTDN
+87 SDVSGLTIHRWN
-101 DNLIGDTSE
+101 DDSNLIGDTSE
-110 ISEKE
+110 ITPEQSRELAESARATRQAAQEAADAFNSEKE
-115 KQELAER
+115 KVNELYEAI
-122 VKDKIQAAQDA
+122 KKT
-133 AKAWNAEKEEVNQL
+133 KEE
-147 YESIKKLKDEM
+147 LKS
-158 KTLEKSGKWLGDA
+158 LEKSGKFWGDD
-171 EYDNALKEL
+171 EYDEAAIKLR
-180 NELNQQAKEY
+180 ELNQQVEEY
-190 KSNLLSPEIEET
+190 KRKTLYPEIEET

-222 SGIADLKRTINSI
+222 SGIADLKRTINGI

-285 ILKYSV
+285 ILRYSV

-349 TTVAPAL
+349 TTVAPIL
-356 TRFINLISEAVT
+356 IRFINLISEAVT
-368 RVGMLIAAFTGQK
+368 RVGMLIAALTGQK

-406 AAKAINGYLS
+406 AAKAIKGYLS

-434 SSGGHTGPSASDMFE
+434 SSGGYTGPSASDMFK
-449 EVPIESSIKGIADKI
+449 EVPIESSLKGIADKI

-491 YDVINWDNVGPKIT
+491 YDAINWDNVGPKIT

-512 TTFNSLVDNINWV
+512 TTFNSLVDNINWE
-525 LMGNTVGAG
+525 LMGNTVGTG
-534 INTIVNALTLAITG
+534 INTIVNALNLAITG
-548 INWYNLGKKFADG
+548 VDWYNLGKKFAKG
-561 IRGIVNE
+561 IKGIVNE

-582 MIAWKTFKG
+582 MIAWKVFKG

-613 SAISFSDVASAL
+613 STISFSDVASAL

-632 FTSLKEFV
+632 FTSLKEFTE
-640 RTFNWDKFAENVK
+640 TFNWDKFAKNVK
-653 NGITTFVNGIN
+653 NGITTFINGIN
-664 WKENGV
+664 WKENGA

-683 TNSITSDTFYD
+683 TSSITDDTFYK

-705 LPWGKLLNTAAKMII
+705 LPWGKLLKTAAKMII
-720 NGLAGALSGLWES
+720 DGLAGALSGLWES

-746 FGAVKLWRLLAPIRI
+746 FGAVKLWSLLAPIRI

-766 VGKISAYMM
+766 VGKIAAHMM
-775 ASGTTSVIANSVGSM
+775 ASASTSVIANSVGSM
-790 LTTSLSGAA
+790 LTTSLSGA
-799 TSAGNLATALGPLA
+799 TSAMGTFAASIGPVL
-813 GTAGIIVAVGAAAT
+813 GTAGIVATATVVAVNCAKGIASITEAA
-827 VATSELAGFVETM
+827 

-845 VGTTFGNT
+845 ILSQAGGYLHDYT
-853 MNNFIQTLQQRGDI
+853 
-867 VSGSAEE
+867 
-874 IWQLKESLEQ
+874 
-884 EGMTAEDKA
+884 
-893 SATQKLIDKLGEM
+893 GEM
-906 GVTSDQAE
+906 ESAHKITQDQAE
-914 QAFSSLYQQ
+914 ELWKLIEADESAGKSNSDMYDSFVQKLSEYGVSAENARKILEQYGAQAGVSSGFVEDMTNKVAALGNGMSETDGKIDTSKIKIDDLKNVLYQLSLKSDDFGGSYKTVWDQLDQSQ
-923 GLITDDMF
+923 G
-931 DTLSTAIKTLNDNTT
+931 TLSDSKEAFDLIYTSLKDMGVPLDEFDKMLKEQFPEAVTTAETT
-946 NMAGAIDLGNQKI
+946 A
-959 EEGSTLYDNMKIA
+959 
-972 IGNVTNQLHLGS
+972 
-984 DAQTAMNQ
+984 
-992 ALDNT
+992 
-997 MDSGG
+997 
-1002 TAQDAFNAVM
+1002 
-1012 TVAEQLGINTES
+1012 
-1024 VAKVFSET
+1024 
-1032 FPDAVQQTETSTKT
+1032 KT
-1046 SMGNVKKAVETASGA
+1046 SMGNVKKTVETASGA
-1061 ASAAIATATS
+1061 ASAAIATATAS
-1071 SMKTDT
+1071 IKTDT
-1077 QKNLGMTSIAAN
+1077 QKNLGMTSTAVN

-1115 EISTASD
+1115 EISTTSD

-1164 FKEKWGESENTVVS
+1164 FKEKWGESETTVVS

-1184 EQVNTNSSILASGVE
+1184 EQVNTNSSTLASGVE
-1199 NAFSGIPDYISDIMN
+1199 NAFSGIPDYISNIMN

-1224 GRINGALNGVERSF
+1224 GKINGALNGIERSF
-1238 TFTYNYTNPITKSKG
+1238 TFTYNYTNPITKNKG

-1260 LPRVDTVPYLASG
+1260 LPRVNTIPYLASG

-1303 DIINDALDQ
+1303 DIINDAFDQ
-1312 HQQGS
+1312 HQQG
-1317 GGTFKFIAQLE
+1317 GGSYKFVAELD
-1328 RKTIFEKV
+1328 RRTIFEKV
-1336 IEEAKLIRDT
+1336 IEEAQLIRDT
-1346 TGNNPFEMS
+1346 TGKNPFEMS

>member
-1 MADGSVIIDTKMDTS
+1 MADGSVVIDTKMDTS
-16 GVDRG
+16 GVSRG
-21 VDDISNSV
+21 VAEISNSV

-43 EKIVNILTNGST
+43 EKIVNILTNGSAA
-55 TASNAVSNL
+55 ASNAVSNL

-79 NAVKKFDP
+79 SAVKKFDP
-87 HDVSGLTIHRWTDN
+87 SDVSGLTIHRWTDN

-246 LRLSGAAIISGV
+246 LRLSGSAIVSGV
-258 KKLSSGIFSIHKSA
+258 KKLSNGIFSIHKSA

-291 GIRSLYVLF
+291 GVRSLYVLF
-300 NRLRSAIVSGFK
+300 NRLRSAIVSGFR

-349 TTVAPAL
+349 TTVAPIL

-368 RVGMLIAAFTGQK
+368 RVGMLIAALTGQK

-406 AAKAINGYLS
+406 AAKAIKGYLS
-416 PLDEVTRYESN
+416 PLDEITRYESN

-434 SSGGHTGPSASDMFE
+434 SGGGYTGPSASDMFE
-449 EVPIESSIKGIADKI
+449 EVPIESSLKGIADKI

-476 GSYMADGINTGLQKV
+476 GSYMADGINTGLKKV
-491 YDVINWDNVGPKIT
+491 YDAINWDNVGPKIT

-512 TTFNSLVDNINWV
+512 TTFNSLVDNINWE
-525 LMGNTVGAG
+525 LMGNTVGTG
-534 INTIVNALTLAITG
+534 INTIVSALNLAITG
-548 INWYNLGKKFADG
+548 VDWYNLGKKFAKG
-561 IRGIVNE
+561 IKGIVKE

-582 MIAWKTFKG
+582 MIAWKVFKG

-613 SAISFSDVASAL
+613 STISFSDVASAL

-632 FTSLKEFV
+632 FTSLKEFTE
-640 RTFNWDKFAENVK
+640 TFNWDKFAENVK
-653 NGITTFVNGIN
+653 NGITTFINGIN
-664 WKENGV
+664 WKENGA

-683 TNSITSDTFYD
+683 TGSITDDTFYD

-705 LPWGKLLNTAAKMII
+705 LPWGKLLKTAAKMII
-720 NGLAGALSGLWES
+720 DGLAGALSGLWES

-746 FGAVKLWRLLAPIRI
+746 FAAVNLWSLLAPIRI

-766 VGKISAYMM
+766 VGKIAAHMM
-775 ASGTTSVIANSVGSM
+775 ASASTSVIANSVGSM
-790 LTTSLSGAA
+790 LTTSLSGA
-799 TSAGNLATALGPLA
+799 TSAMGTFAASIGPVL
-813 GTAGIIVAVGAAAT
+813 GTAGIVATATVVAVNCAKGIASITEAA
-827 VATSELAGFVETM
+827 

-845 VGTTFGNT
+845 ILSQAGGYLHDYT
-853 MNNFIQTLQQRGDI
+853 
-867 VSGSAEE
+867 
-874 IWQLKESLEQ
+874 
-884 EGMTAEDKA
+884 
-893 SATQKLIDKLGEM
+893 GEM
-906 GVTSDQAE
+906 ESAHKITQDQAE
-914 QAFSSLYQQ
+914 ELWKLIEADESAGKSNSDMYDSFVQKLSEYGVSAENARKILEQYGAQAGVSSGFVEDMTNKVAAL
-923 GLITDDMF
+923 GDGTSEAAAKFDLSKISIDDLR
-931 DTLSTAIKTLNDNTT
+931 DTLYKLSLSSDNFGSSYSTARDILDSAVSGRTYENTK
-946 NMAGAIDLGNQKI
+946 D
-959 EEGSTLYDNMKIA
+959 
-972 IGNVTNQLHLGS
+972 
-984 DAQTAMNQ
+984 
-992 ALDNT
+992 ALDAVY
-997 MDSGG
+997 
-1002 TAQDAFNAVM
+1002 TALKDMGVPLDELDKMLKEQFPEAV
-1012 TVAEQLGINTES
+1012 TTAET
-1024 VAKVFSET
+1024 T
-1032 FPDAVQQTETSTKT
+1032 TKT

-1061 ASAAIATATS
+1061 ASAALATATS

-1104 KAQKSVESSTG
+1104 KAQKSVEDSTGGISST
-1115 EISTASD
+1115 SD

-1151 EVIKEYNGYVLTD
+1151 GIIKEYNGYVLTD

-1184 EQVNTNSSILASGVE
+1184 EQVNTNSSTLASGVE
-1199 NAFSGIPDYISDIMN
+1199 NAFSWIPDYISDIMN

-1238 TFTYNYTNPITKSKG
+1238 TFTYNYTSPITKSKG

-1303 DIINDALDQ
+1303 DIINDAFDQ
-1312 HQQGS
+1312 HQQG
-1317 GGTFKFIAQLE
+1317 GGSYKFVAELD
-1328 RKTIFEKV
+1328 RRTIFEKV
-1336 IEEAKLIRDT
+1336 IEEAQLIRDT
-1346 TGNNPFEMS
+1346 TGKNPFEMG

>member
-1 MADGSVIIDTKMDTS
+1 MADGSVVIDTKMDTS

-21 VDDISNSV
+21 VADISNSV

-43 EKIVNILTNGST
+43 EKIVNILTNGSAA
-55 TASNAVSNL
+55 ASNAVSNL

-147 YESIKKLKDEM
+147 YEAIKKTKEELKS
-158 KTLEKSGKWLGDA
+158 LEKSGKFWGDD
-171 EYDNALKEL
+171 EYNEAAIKLR
-180 NELNQQAKEY
+180 ELNQQVEEY
-190 KSNLLSPEIEET
+190 KRKTLYPEIEET

-222 SGIADLKRTINSI
+222 SGIADLKKTINSI

-246 LRLSGAAIISGV
+246 LRLSGAAIVSGV
-258 KKLSSGIFSIHKSA
+258 KKLSNGIFSIHKSA

-291 GIRSLYVLF
+291 GVRSLYVLF
-300 NRLRSAIVSGFK
+300 NKLRSAIVSGFR

-349 TTVAPAL
+349 TTVAPIL

-368 RVGMLIAAFTGQK
+368 RVGMLIAALTGQK

-406 AAKAINGYLS
+406 AAKAIKGYLS

-434 SSGGHTGPSASDMFE
+434 SGGGYTGPSASDMFE

-476 GSYMADGINTGLQKV
+476 GSYMADGINTGLKKV

-512 TTFNSLVDNINWV
+512 TTFNSLVDNINWE
-525 LMGNTVGAG
+525 LMGNTVGTG
-534 INTIVNALTLAITG
+534 INTIVNALNLAITG
-548 INWYNLGKKFADG
+548 VDWYNLGKKFAKG
-561 IRGIVNE
+561 IKGIVNE

-582 MIAWKTFKG
+582 MIAWKVFKG

-613 SAISFSDVASAL
+613 STISFPDVASAL

-632 FTSLKEFV
+632 FTSLKEFTE
-640 RTFNWDKFAENVK
+640 TFNWDKFADNVK
-653 NGITTFVNGIN
+653 NGITTFINGIN
-664 WKENGV
+664 WKENGA

-683 TNSITSDTFYD
+683 TGSITDDTFYK

-705 LPWGKLLNTAAKMII
+705 LPWGKLLKTAAKMII
-720 NGLAGALSGLWES
+720 DGLAGALSGLWES

-746 FGAVKLWRLLAPIRI
+746 FAAVNLWSLLAPIRI

-766 VGKISAYMM
+766 VGKIAAHMM
-775 ASGTTSVIANSVGSM
+775 ASASTSVIANSVGSM
-790 LTTSLSGAA
+790 LTTSLSGA
-799 TSAGNLATALGPLA
+799 TSAMGTFAASIGPVL
-813 GTAGIIVAVGAAAT
+813 GTAGIVATATVVAVNCARGIASITEAA
-827 VATSELAGFVETM
+827 

-845 VGTTFGNT
+845 ILSQAGGYLHDYT
-853 MNNFIQTLQQRGDI
+853 
-867 VSGSAEE
+867 
-874 IWQLKESLEQ
+874 
-884 EGMTAEDKA
+884 
-893 SATQKLIDKLGEM
+893 GEM
-906 GVTSDQAE
+906 ESAHKITQDQAE
-914 QAFSSLYQQ
+914 ELWKLIEADESAGKSNSDMYDSFVQKLSEYGVSAENARKILEQYGAQAGVSSGFVEDMTNKVAVLGNGMSETDGKIDTSKIKIDDLKNVLYQLSLKSDDFGGSYKTVWDQLDQSQ
-923 GLITDDMF
+923 G
-931 DTLSTAIKTLNDNTT
+931 TLSNSKEAFDLIYTSLKDMGVPLDEFDKMLKEQFPEAVTTAETT
-946 NMAGAIDLGNQKI
+946 
-959 EEGSTLYDNMKIA
+959 
-972 IGNVTNQLHLGS
+972 
-984 DAQTAMNQ
+984 
-992 ALDNT
+992 
-997 MDSGG
+997 
-1002 TAQDAFNAVM
+1002 
-1012 TVAEQLGINTES
+1012 
-1024 VAKVFSET
+1024 
-1032 FPDAVQQTETSTKT
+1032 TKT

-1061 ASAAIATATS
+1061 ASAALATATS

-1097 AAETSMK
+1097 AAETSME
-1104 KAQKSVESSTG
+1104 KAQKSVEDSTG
-1115 EISTASD
+1115 EISSTSD

-1138 IESKTKSKMSAVL
+1138 IESKTKSKMIAVL
-1151 EVIKEYNGYVLTD
+1151 GIIKEYNGYVLTD

-1184 EQVNTNSSILASGVE
+1184 EQVNTNSSTLASGVE
-1199 NAFSGIPDYISDIMN
+1199 NAFSGIPDYISNIMN

-1238 TFTYNYTNPITKSKG
+1238 TFTYNYTNPITKNKG

-1260 LPRVDTVPYLASG
+1260 LPRVNTVPYLASG

-1303 DIINDALDQ
+1303 DIINDAFDQ
-1312 HQQGS
+1312 HQQG
-1317 GGTFKFIAQLE
+1317 GGSYKFVAELD
-1328 RKTIFEKV
+1328 RRTIFEKV
-1336 IEEAKLIRDT
+1336 IEEAQLIRDT
-1346 TGNNPFEMS
+1346 TGKNPFEMG

>member
-16 GVDRG
+16 GVNRG
-21 VDDISNSV
+21 VADISNSV

-55 TASNAVSNL
+55 AASNAVSNL

-222 SGIADLKRTINSI
+222 SGIADLKRTINGI

-300 NRLRSAIVSGFK
+300 NRLRSAIVSGFE

-349 TTVAPAL
+349 TVVAPAL

-491 YDVINWDNVGPKIT
+491 YDAINWDNVGPKIT

-534 INTIVNALTLAITG
+534 INTIVNALNLAITG
-548 INWYNLGKKFADG
+548 IDWYNLGKKFAKG
-561 IRGIVNE
+561 IKGIVNE

-582 MIAWKTFKG
+582 MIAWKVFKG
-591 FVENLPY
+591 FVEDLPY
-598 KKIGNAVANGLNGVF
+598 KKIGNSVANGLNGVF

-683 TNSITSDTFYD
+683 TNSITADTFYD

-705 LPWGKLLNTAAKMII
+705 LPWGKLLITAAKMII

-775 ASGTTSVIANSVGSM
+775 ASGTTSVIANSVGNM
-790 LTTSLSGAA
+790 LTTSLSGA
-799 TSAGNLATALGPLA
+799 TSAMGTFAASIGPVL
-813 GTAGIIVAVGAAAT
+813 GTAGIVATATVVAVNCARGIASITEAA
-827 VATSELAGFVETM
+827 

-845 VGTTFGNT
+845 ILSQAGGYLHDYTGEMESAHKIT
-853 MNNFIQTLQQRGDI
+853 QDQ
-867 VSGSAEE
+867 AEE
-874 IWQLKESLEQ
+874 LW
-884 EGMTAEDKA
+884 
-893 SATQKLIDKLGEM
+893 KLIEAEESAGKSNSEMYDSFVQKLGEYGVSAENARKILEQYGTQAGVSSDFVEELTGKVTALGNGMSETDGKIDTSKIKIGDLKDVLYQLSLKSDDFGGSYKAVWDQLDQSQGTLSNSKEAFDLIYTSLKDM
-906 GVTSDQAE
+906 GVPLDEFDKMLKEQFPEAVTTAE
-914 QAFSSLYQQ
+914 
-923 GLITDDMF
+923 
-931 DTLSTAIKTLNDNTT
+931 TT
-946 NMAGAIDLGNQKI
+946 
-959 EEGSTLYDNMKIA
+959 
-972 IGNVTNQLHLGS
+972 
-984 DAQTAMNQ
+984 
-992 ALDNT
+992 
-997 MDSGG
+997 
-1002 TAQDAFNAVM
+1002 
-1012 TVAEQLGINTES
+1012 
-1024 VAKVFSET
+1024 
-1032 FPDAVQQTETSTKT
+1032 TKT

-1061 ASAAIATATS
+1061 ASASIATATAS
-1071 SMKTDT
+1071 IKTDT
-1077 QKNLGMTSIAAN
+1077 QKNLGMTSTAVN

-1115 EISTASD
+1115 EISRTSD

-1138 IESKTKSKMSAVL
+1138 IESKAKSKMSAVL

-1164 FKEKWGESENTVVS
+1164 FKEKWGESETTVVS

-1303 DIINDALDQ
+1303 DIINDAFDQ
-1312 HQQGS
+1312 HQQSS

>member
-16 GVDRG
+16 GVNRG
-21 VDDISNSV
+21 VADISNSV

-55 TASNAVSNL
+55 AASNAVSNL

-87 HDVSGLTIHRWTDN
+87 SDVSGLTIHRWN
-101 DNLIGDTSE
+101 DDSNLIGDTSE
-110 ISEKE
+110 ITPEQSRELAESARATRQAAQAAADAFNGEKE
-115 KQELAER
+115 KVNELYEAI
-122 VKDKIQAAQDA
+122 KKT
-133 AKAWNAEKEEVNQL
+133 KEEL
-147 YESIKKLKDEM
+147 
-158 KTLEKSGKWLGDA
+158 KTLEKSGKFWGDD
-171 EYDNALKEL
+171 EYDEAAIKLR
-180 NELNQQAKEY
+180 ELNQQVEEY
-190 KSNLLSPEIEET
+190 KRKTLSPEIEET

-222 SGIADLKRTINSI
+222 SGIADLKRTINGI

-406 AAKAINGYLS
+406 AAKAIKGYLS

-434 SSGGHTGPSASDMFE
+434 SSGGHTGPSASNMFE
-449 EVPIESSIKGIADKI
+449 EVPIESSLKGIADKI

-491 YDVINWDNVGPKIT
+491 YDAINWDNVGPKIT

-512 TTFNSLVDNINWV
+512 TTFNSLVDNINW
-525 LMGNTVGAG
+525 LLLGNTVGAG
-534 INTIVNALTLAITG
+534 INTIVNALNLAITG
-548 INWYNLGKKFADG
+548 IDWYNLGKKFAKG
-561 IRGIVNE
+561 IKGIVNE

-582 MIAWKTFKG
+582 MIAWKVFKG
-591 FVENLPY
+591 FVEDLPY

-613 SAISFSDVASAL
+613 STISFSDVASAL

-640 RTFNWDKFAENVK
+640 RTFNWGKFAENVK

-683 TNSITSDTFYD
+683 TSSITADTFYD

-705 LPWGKLLNTAAKMII
+705 LPWEKLLNTAAKMII

-746 FGAVKLWRLLAPIRI
+746 FGAVKLWSLLAPIRL

-775 ASGTTSVIANSVGSM
+775 ASGTTSVIANSVGNM
-790 LTTSLSGAA
+790 LTTSLSGA
-799 TSAGNLATALGPLA
+799 TSAMGTFAASIGPVL
-813 GTAGIIVAVGAAAT
+813 GTAGIVATATVVAVNCARGIASITEAA
-827 VATSELAGFVETM
+827 

-845 VGTTFGNT
+845 ILSQAGGYLHDYTGEMESAHKIT
-853 MNNFIQTLQQRGDI
+853 QDQ
-867 VSGSAEE
+867 AEE
-874 IWQLKESLEQ
+874 LW
-884 EGMTAEDKA
+884 
-893 SATQKLIDKLGEM
+893 KLIEAEESAGKSNSEMYDSFVQKLGEY
-906 GVTSDQAE
+906 GVSAENARKILEQYGAQAGVSSGFVEEMTNKVTALGDGMSQTDGKIDTSKVSLDDLKDTMYQLSLKSDD
-914 QAFSSLYQQ
+914 FGSSYTTVLNQ
-923 GLITDDMF
+923 LKDPENNI
-931 DTLSTAIKTLNDNTT
+931 STAKEGFDLIYNSLKDMGIPLDEFDKMLKEQFPEAVTT
-946 NMAGAIDLGNQKI
+946 
-959 EEGSTLYDNMKIA
+959 
-972 IGNVTNQLHLGS
+972 
-984 DAQTAMNQ
+984 
-992 ALDNT
+992 
-997 MDSGG
+997 
-1002 TAQDAFNAVM
+1002 
-1012 TVAEQLGINTES
+1012 AET
-1024 VAKVFSET
+1024 T
-1032 FPDAVQQTETSTKT
+1032 TKT

-1061 ASAAIATATS
+1061 ASAAIATATAS
-1071 SMKTDT
+1071 IKTDT
-1077 QKNLGMTSIAAN
+1077 QKNLGMTSTAVN

-1115 EISTASD
+1115 EISRTSD

-1138 IESKTKSKMSAVL
+1138 IESKAKSKMSAVL

-1164 FKEKWGESENTVVS
+1164 FKEKWGESETTVVS

-1303 DIINDALDQ
+1303 DIINDAFDQ

-1346 TGNNPFEMS
+1346 TGSNPFEMS

>member
-1 MADGSVIIDTKMDTS
+1 MADGSVVIDTKMDTS
-16 GVDRG
+16 GVSRG
-21 VDDISNSV
+21 VADISNSV

-43 EKIVNILTNGST
+43 EKIVNILTNGSAA
-55 TASNAVSNL
+55 ASNAVSNL

-212 LGRLSQKLMA
+212 LGRLSKKLMA
-222 SGIADLKRTINSI
+222 SGIADLKRTINGI

-246 LRLSGAAIISGV
+246 LRLSGAAIVSGV
-258 KKLSSGIFSIHKSA
+258 KKLSNGIFSIHKSA

-300 NRLRSAIVSGFK
+300 NRLRSAIVSGLS

-349 TTVAPAL
+349 TTVAPIL

-368 RVGMLIAAFTGQK
+368 RVGMLIAALTGQK

-406 AAKAINGYLS
+406 AAKAIKGYLS
-416 PLDEVTRYESN
+416 PLDEITRYESN

-434 SSGGHTGPSASDMFE
+434 SSGGYTGPSASDMFK
-449 EVPIESSIKGIADKI
+449 EVPIESSLKGIADKI

-476 GSYMADGINTGLQKV
+476 GSYMADGINAGLKKV

-512 TTFNSLVDNINWV
+512 TTFNSLVDNINWE
-525 LMGNTVGAG
+525 LMGNTVGTG
-534 INTIVNALTLAITG
+534 INTIVNALNLAITG
-548 INWYNLGKKFADG
+548 VDWYNLGKKFAKG
-561 IRGIVNE
+561 IKGIVNE

-582 MIAWKTFKG
+582 MIAWKVFKG

-613 SAISFSDVASAL
+613 STISFSDVASAL

-632 FTSLKEFV
+632 FTSLKEFTE
-640 RTFNWDKFAENVK
+640 TFNWDEFAKNVK
-653 NGITTFVNGIN
+653 NGITTFINGIN
-664 WKENGV
+664 WKENGA

-683 TNSITSDTFYD
+683 TSSITDDTFYD

-705 LPWGKLLNTAAKMII
+705 LPWGKLLKTAAKMII
-720 NGLAGALSGLWES
+720 DGLAGALSGLWES

-746 FGAVKLWRLLAPIRI
+746 FMAVKLWPLLAPIRI

-766 VGKISAYMM
+766 VEKIAAHMM
-775 ASGTTSVIANSVGSM
+775 ASASTSVIANSVGSM
-790 LTTSLSGAA
+790 LTTSLSGA
-799 TSAGNLATALGPLA
+799 TSAMGTFAASIGPVL
-813 GTAGIIVAVGAAAT
+813 GTAGIVATATVVAVNCARGIASITEAA
-827 VATSELAGFVETM
+827 

-845 VGTTFGNT
+845 ILSQAGGYLHDYT
-853 MNNFIQTLQQRGDI
+853 
-867 VSGSAEE
+867 
-874 IWQLKESLEQ
+874 
-884 EGMTAEDKA
+884 
-893 SATQKLIDKLGEM
+893 GEM
-906 GVTSDQAE
+906 ESAHKITQDQAE
-914 QAFSSLYQQ
+914 ELWKLIEADESAGKSNSDMYDSFVQKLSEYGVSAENARKILEQYGAQAGVSSGFVEDMTNKVAALGNGMSETDGKIDTSKIKIDDLKNVLYQLSLKSDDFGGSYKTVWDQLDQSQ
-923 GLITDDMF
+923 G
-931 DTLSTAIKTLNDNTT
+931 TLSDSKEAFDLIYTSLKDMGVPLDEFDKMLKEQFPEAVTTAETT
-946 NMAGAIDLGNQKI
+946 
-959 EEGSTLYDNMKIA
+959 
-972 IGNVTNQLHLGS
+972 
-984 DAQTAMNQ
+984 
-992 ALDNT
+992 
-997 MDSGG
+997 
-1002 TAQDAFNAVM
+1002 
-1012 TVAEQLGINTES
+1012 
-1024 VAKVFSET
+1024 
-1032 FPDAVQQTETSTKT
+1032 TKT

-1061 ASAAIATATS
+1061 ASAALATATS

-1104 KAQKSVESSTG
+1104 KAQKSVEDSTGGISST
-1115 EISTASD
+1115 SD

-1184 EQVNTNSSILASGVE
+1184 EQVNTNSSTLASGVE

-1238 TFTYNYTNPITKSKG
+1238 TFTYNYTNPITKNKG

-1260 LPRVDTVPYLASG
+1260 LPRVNTVPYLASG

-1303 DIINDALDQ
+1303 EIINDAFDK
-1312 HQQGS
+1312 HQQG
-1317 GGTFKFIAQLE
+1317 GGSYKFVAELD
-1328 RKTIFEKV
+1328 RRTIFEKV

-1346 TGNNPFEMS
+1346 TGENPFEMN

>member
-1 MADGSVIIDTKMDTS
+1 MADGSVVIDTKMDTS
-16 GVDRG
+16 GVSRG
-21 VDDISNSV
+21 VADISNSV

-55 TASNAVSNL
+55 AASNAVSNL

-79 NAVKKFDP
+79 SAVKKFDP
-87 HDVSGLTIHRWTDN
+87 SDVSGLTIHRWNDN

-222 SGIADLKRTINSI
+222 SGIADLKRTINGI

-246 LRLSGAAIISGV
+246 LRLSGAAIVSGV
-258 KKLSSGIFSIHKSA
+258 KKLSSGIFSINKSA

-300 NRLRSAIVSGFK
+300 NRLRSAIVSGFS

-349 TTVAPAL
+349 TTVAPIL

-368 RVGMLIAAFTGQK
+368 RVGMLIAALTGQK

-406 AAKAINGYLS
+406 AAKAIKGYLS

-434 SSGGHTGPSASDMFE
+434 SSGGYTGPSASDMFE
-449 EVPIESSIKGIADKI
+449 EVPIESSLKGIADKI
-464 KKLIKEEDWEGL
+464 KKLIQDEDWEGL

-491 YDVINWDNVGPKIT
+491 YDAINWDNVGPKIT

-512 TTFNSLVDNINWV
+512 TTFNSLVDNINWE
-525 LMGNTVGAG
+525 LMGNTVGTG
-534 INTIVNALTLAITG
+534 INTIVNALNLAITG
-548 INWYNLGKKFADG
+548 VDWYNLGKKFAKG
-561 IRGIVNE
+561 IKGIVNE

-582 MIAWKTFKG
+582 MIAWKVFKG

-613 SAISFSDVASAL
+613 STISFSDVASAL

-632 FTSLKEFV
+632 FISLKEFTE
-640 RTFNWDKFAENVK
+640 TFNWGKFADNVK
-653 NGITTFVNGIN
+653 NGITAFINGIN

-694 LGKGIGDFLAG
+694 LGKGIGDFLVG
-705 LPWGKLLNTAAKMII
+705 LPWGKLLKTAAKMII
-720 NGLAGALSGLWES
+720 DGLAGALSGLWES

-746 FGAVKLWRLLAPIRI
+746 FGAVKLWSLLAPIRI

-766 VGKISAYMM
+766 VGKIAAHMM
-775 ASGTTSVIANSVGSM
+775 ASASTSVIANSVGSM
-790 LTTSLSGAA
+790 LTTSLSGA
-799 TSAGNLATALGPLA
+799 TSAMGTFAASIGPVL
-813 GTAGIIVAVGAAAT
+813 GTAGIVATATVVAVNCAKGIASITEAA
-827 VATSELAGFVETM
+827 

-845 VGTTFGNT
+845 ILSQAGGYLHDYT
-853 MNNFIQTLQQRGDI
+853 
-867 VSGSAEE
+867 
-874 IWQLKESLEQ
+874 
-884 EGMTAEDKA
+884 
-893 SATQKLIDKLGEM
+893 GEM
-906 GVTSDQAE
+906 ESAHKITQDQAE
-914 QAFSSLYQQ
+914 ELWKLIEADESAGKSNSDMYDSFVQKLSEYGVSAENARKILEQYGAQAGVSSGFVEDMTNKVAALGNGMSETDGKIDTSKIKIDDLKNVLYQLSLKSDDFGGSYKTVWDQLDQSQ
-923 GLITDDMF
+923 G
-931 DTLSTAIKTLNDNTT
+931 TLSDSKEAFDLIYTSLKDMGVPLDEFDKMLKEQFPEAVTTAETT
-946 NMAGAIDLGNQKI
+946 A
-959 EEGSTLYDNMKIA
+959 
-972 IGNVTNQLHLGS
+972 
-984 DAQTAMNQ
+984 
-992 ALDNT
+992 
-997 MDSGG
+997 
-1002 TAQDAFNAVM
+1002 
-1012 TVAEQLGINTES
+1012 
-1024 VAKVFSET
+1024 
-1032 FPDAVQQTETSTKT
+1032 KT
-1046 SMGNVKKAVETASGA
+1046 SMGNVKKTVETASGA
-1061 ASAAIATATS
+1061 ASASIATATAS
-1071 SMKTDT
+1071 IKTDT
-1077 QKNLGMTSIAAN
+1077 QKNLGMTSTAVN

-1115 EISTASD
+1115 EISTTSD

-1164 FKEKWGESENTVVS
+1164 FKEKWGESETTVVS

-1184 EQVNTNSSILASGVE
+1184 EQVNTNSSTLASGVE
-1199 NAFSGIPDYISDIMN
+1199 NAFSGIPDYISNIMN

-1238 TFTYNYTNPITKSKG
+1238 TFTYNYTNPITKNKG

-1303 DIINDALDQ
+1303 DIINDAFDQ
-1312 HQQGS
+1312 HQQGN

>member
-55 TASNAVSNL
+55 AASNAVSNL

-87 HDVSGLTIHRWTDN
+87 SDVSGLTIHRWN
-101 DNLIGDTSE
+101 DDSNLIGDTSE
-110 ISEKE
+110 ITPEQSRELAESARATRQAAQAAADAFNGEKE
-115 KQELAER
+115 KVNELYEAI
-122 VKDKIQAAQDA
+122 KKT
-133 AKAWNAEKEEVNQL
+133 KEE
-147 YESIKKLKDEM
+147 LKS
-158 KTLEKSGKWLGDA
+158 LEKSGKFWGDD
-171 EYDNALKEL
+171 EYDEAAIKLR
-180 NELNQQAKEY
+180 ELNQQVEEY
-190 KSNLLSPEIEET
+190 KRKTLSPEIEET
-202 TTSLNRMGES
+202 TTSLNRMRES
-212 LGRLSQKLMA
+212 LGRLSQKLMS
-222 SGIADLKRTINSI
+222 SGIADLKRTINGI

-300 NRLRSAIVSGFK
+300 NRLRSAIVSGFE

-416 PLDEVTRYESN
+416 PLDEITRYESN

-449 EVPIESSIKGIADKI
+449 EVPIESSLKGIADKI

-491 YDVINWDNVGPKIT
+491 YDAINWDNVGPKIT

-512 TTFNSLVDNINWV
+512 ATFNSLVDNINWV
-525 LMGNTVGAG
+525 LLGNTVGAG
-534 INTIVNALTLAITG
+534 INTIVNALNLAITG
-548 INWYNLGKKFADG
+548 IDWYNLGKKFAKG
-561 IRGIVNE
+561 IKGIVNE

-582 MIAWKTFKG
+582 MIAWKVFKG
-591 FVENLPY
+591 FVEDLPY

-613 SAISFSDVASAL
+613 STISLPDVSSAL

-683 TNSITSDTFYD
+683 TNSITADTFYD

-746 FGAVKLWRLLAPIRI
+746 FGAVKLWTLLAPIRI

-775 ASGTTSVIANSVGSM
+775 ASGTTSVIANSVGNM
-790 LTTSLSGAA
+790 LTTSLSGA
-799 TSAGNLATALGPLA
+799 TSAMGTFAASIGPVL
-813 GTAGIIVAVGAAAT
+813 GTAGIVATATVVAVNCARGIASITEAA
-827 VATSELAGFVETM
+827 

-845 VGTTFGNT
+845 ILSQAGGYLHDYTGEMESAHKIT
-853 MNNFIQTLQQRGDI
+853 QEQ
-867 VSGSAEE
+867 AEE
-874 IWQLKESLEQ
+874 LW
-884 EGMTAEDKA
+884 
-893 SATQKLIDKLGEM
+893 KLIESEESAGKSNSEMYDSFVQKLGEYGVSAENARKILEQYGAQAGVSSEFVEELTGKVTALGNGLSETDGKIDTSKIKIGDLKDVLYQLSLKSDDFGGSYKAVWDQLDQSQGTLSNSKEAFDLIYTSLKDM
-906 GVTSDQAE
+906 GVPLDEFDKMLKEQFPEAVTTAE
-914 QAFSSLYQQ
+914 
-923 GLITDDMF
+923 
-931 DTLSTAIKTLNDNTT
+931 TT
-946 NMAGAIDLGNQKI
+946 
-959 EEGSTLYDNMKIA
+959 
-972 IGNVTNQLHLGS
+972 
-984 DAQTAMNQ
+984 
-992 ALDNT
+992 
-997 MDSGG
+997 
-1002 TAQDAFNAVM
+1002 
-1012 TVAEQLGINTES
+1012 
-1024 VAKVFSET
+1024 
-1032 FPDAVQQTETSTKT
+1032 TKT

-1061 ASAAIATATS
+1061 ASASIATATS
-1071 SMKTDT
+1071 SIKTDT
-1077 QKNLGMTSIAAN
+1077 QKNLGMTSTAVN

-1115 EISTASD
+1115 EISRTSD

-1138 IESKTKSKMSAVL
+1138 IESKAKSKMSAVL

-1164 FKEKWGESENTVVS
+1164 FKEKWGESETTVVS

-1184 EQVNTNSSILASGVE
+1184 EQINTNSSILASGVE
-1199 NAFSGIPDYISDIMN
+1199 NAFSGIPDYISNIMN

-1238 TFTYNYTNPITKSKG
+1238 TFTYNYTNPITKNKG

-1260 LPRVDTVPYLASG
+1260 LPRVNTVPYLASG

-1303 DIINDALDQ
+1303 DIINDAFNQ

>member
-55 TASNAVSNL
+55 AASNAVSNL

-87 HDVSGLTIHRWTDN
+87 SDVSGLTIHRWN
-101 DNLIGDTSE
+101 DDSNLIGDTSE
-110 ISEKE
+110 ITPEQSRELAESARATRQAAQAAADAFNGEKE
-115 KQELAER
+115 KVNELYEAI
-122 VKDKIQAAQDA
+122 KKT
-133 AKAWNAEKEEVNQL
+133 KEE
-147 YESIKKLKDEM
+147 LKS
-158 KTLEKSGKWLGDA
+158 LEKSGKFWGDD
-171 EYDNALKEL
+171 EYDEAAIKLRD
-180 NELNQQAKEY
+180 LNQQVEEY
-190 KSNLLSPEIEET
+190 KNKTLYPEIEET

-222 SGIADLKRTINSI
+222 SGIADLKRTINGI

-258 KKLSSGIFSIHKSA
+258 KKISSGIFSIHKSA

-449 EVPIESSIKGIADKI
+449 EVPIESSLKGIADKI

-491 YDVINWDNVGPKIT
+491 YDAINWDNVGPKIT

-534 INTIVNALTLAITG
+534 INTVVNALNLAITG
-548 INWYNLGKKFADG
+548 VDWYNLGKKFAKG
-561 IRGIVNE
+561 IKGIVNE

-582 MIAWKTFKG
+582 MIAWKVFKG
-591 FVENLPY
+591 FVEDLPY

-694 LGKGIGDFLAG
+694 LGRGIGDFLAG

-775 ASGTTSVIANSVGSM
+775 ASGATSVIANSVGNM
-790 LTTSLSGAA
+790 LTTSLSGA
-799 TSAGNLATALGPLA
+799 TSAMGTFAASIGPVL
-813 GTAGIIVAVGAAAT
+813 GTAGIVATATVVAVNCARGIASITEAA
-827 VATSELAGFVETM
+827 

-845 VGTTFGNT
+845 ILSQAGGYLHDYTGEMESAHKIT
-853 MNNFIQTLQQRGDI
+853 QDQ
-867 VSGSAEE
+867 AEE
-874 IWQLKESLEQ
+874 LW
-884 EGMTAEDKA
+884 
-893 SATQKLIDKLGEM
+893 KLIEAEESAGKSNSEMYDSFVQKLGEY
-906 GVTSDQAE
+906 GVSAENARKILEQYGAQAGVSSGFVEEMTNKVTALGDGMSQTDGKIDTSKVSLDDLKDIMYQLSLKSDD
-914 QAFSSLYQQ
+914 FGSSYTTVLNQ
-923 GLITDDMF
+923 LKDPENNI
-931 DTLSTAIKTLNDNTT
+931 STAKEGFDLIYNSLKDMGIPLNEFDKMLKEQFPEAVTT
-946 NMAGAIDLGNQKI
+946 A
-959 EEGSTLYDNMKIA
+959 ET
-972 IGNVTNQLHLGS
+972 
-984 DAQTAMNQ
+984 TA
-992 ALDNT
+992 
-997 MDSGG
+997 
-1002 TAQDAFNAVM
+1002 
-1012 TVAEQLGINTES
+1012 
-1024 VAKVFSET
+1024 
-1032 FPDAVQQTETSTKT
+1032 KT

-1061 ASAAIATATS
+1061 ASASIATATAS
-1071 SMKTDT
+1071 IKTDT
-1077 QKNLGMTSIAAN
+1077 QKNLGMTSTAVN

-1115 EISTASD
+1115 EISRTSD

-1138 IESKTKSKMSAVL
+1138 IESKAKSKMSAVL

-1164 FKEKWGESENTVVS
+1164 FKEKWGESETTVVS

-1303 DIINDALDQ
+1303 DIINDAFDQ

-1346 TGNNPFEMS
+1346 TGSNPFEMS

>member
-55 TASNAVSNL
+55 AASNAVSNL

-87 HDVSGLTIHRWTDN
+87 SDVSGLTIHRWN
-101 DNLIGDTSE
+101 DDSNLIGDTSE
-110 ISEKE
+110 ITPEQSRELAESARATRQAAQAAADAFNGEKE
-115 KQELAER
+115 KVNELYEAI
-122 VKDKIQAAQDA
+122 KKT
-133 AKAWNAEKEEVNQL
+133 KEE
-147 YESIKKLKDEM
+147 LKS
-158 KTLEKSGKWLGDA
+158 LEKSGKFWGDN
-171 EYDNALKEL
+171 EYDEAAIKLR
-180 NELNQQAKEY
+180 ELNQQVEEY
-190 KSNLLSPEIEET
+190 KRKTLSPEIEET

-212 LGRLSQKLMA
+212 LGRLSQKLMS
-222 SGIADLKRTINSI
+222 SGIADLKRTINGI

-300 NRLRSAIVSGFK
+300 NRLRSAIVSGFE

-449 EVPIESSIKGIADKI
+449 EVPIESSLKGIADKI

-491 YDVINWDNVGPKIT
+491 YDAINWDNVGPKIT

-512 TTFNSLVDNINWV
+512 TTFNSLIDNINWV
-525 LMGNTVGAG
+525 LLGNTVGAG
-534 INTIVNALTLAITG
+534 INTIVNALNLAITG
-548 INWYNLGKKFADG
+548 VDWYNLGKKFAKG
-561 IRGIVNE
+561 IKGIVNE

-582 MIAWKTFKG
+582 MIAWKVFKG

-613 SAISFSDVASAL
+613 STISFSDATSAL

-775 ASGTTSVIANSVGSM
+775 ASGTTSVIANSVGNM
-790 LTTSLSGAA
+790 LTTSLSGA
-799 TSAGNLATALGPLA
+799 TSAMGTFAASIGPVL
-813 GTAGIIVAVGAAAT
+813 GTAGIVATATVVAVNCARGIASITEAA
-827 VATSELAGFVETM
+827 

-845 VGTTFGNT
+845 ILSQAGGYLHDYTGEMESAHKIT
-853 MNNFIQTLQQRGDI
+853 QEQ
-867 VSGSAEE
+867 AEE
-874 IWQLKESLEQ
+874 LW
-884 EGMTAEDKA
+884 
-893 SATQKLIDKLGEM
+893 KLIEAEESAGKSNSEMYDSFVQKLGEY
-906 GVTSDQAE
+906 GVSAENARKILEQYGAQAGVSSGFVEEMTNKVTALGDGMSQTDGKIDTSKVSLNDLKDIMYQLSLKSDD
-914 QAFSSLYQQ
+914 FGSSYTTVLNQ
-923 GLITDDMF
+923 LKDPENNI
-931 DTLSTAIKTLNDNTT
+931 STAKEGFDLIYNSLKDMGIPLDEFDKMLKEQFPEAVTT
-946 NMAGAIDLGNQKI
+946 
-959 EEGSTLYDNMKIA
+959 
-972 IGNVTNQLHLGS
+972 
-984 DAQTAMNQ
+984 
-992 ALDNT
+992 
-997 MDSGG
+997 
-1002 TAQDAFNAVM
+1002 
-1012 TVAEQLGINTES
+1012 AET
-1024 VAKVFSET
+1024 T
-1032 FPDAVQQTETSTKT
+1032 TKT

-1061 ASAAIATATS
+1061 ASASIATATS
-1071 SMKTDT
+1071 SIKTDT
-1077 QKNLGMTSIAAN
+1077 QKNLGMTSIAVN

-1115 EISTASD
+1115 EISRTSD

-1138 IESKTKSKMSAVL
+1138 IESKAKSKMSAVL

-1164 FKEKWGESENTVVS
+1164 FKGKWGESETTVVS

-1238 TFTYNYTNPITKSKG
+1238 TFTYNYTNPITKNKG
-1253 TYRSWLN
+1253 TYRSWLS
-1260 LPRVDTVPYLASG
+1260 LPRVNTVPYLASG

-1346 TGNNPFEMS
+1346 TGENPFEMN

>member
-43 EKIVNILTNGST
+43 EKIVNLLTNGST
-55 TASNAVSNL
+55 AASNAVSNL

-87 HDVSGLTIHRWTDN
+87 SDVSGLTIHRWN
-101 DNLIGDTSE
+101 DDSNLIGDTSE
-110 ISEKE
+110 ITPEQSRELAESARATRQAAQAAADAFNGEKE
-115 KQELAER
+115 KVNELYEAI
-122 VKDKIQAAQDA
+122 KKT
-133 AKAWNAEKEEVNQL
+133 KEE
-147 YESIKKLKDEM
+147 LKS
-158 KTLEKSGKWLGDA
+158 LEKSGKFWGDD
-171 EYDNALKEL
+171 EYDEAAIKLR
-180 NELNQQAKEY
+180 ELNQQVEEY
-190 KSNLLSPEIEET
+190 KRKTLSPEIEET
-202 TTSLNRMGES
+202 TTSINRMGES

-222 SGIADLKRTINSI
+222 SGIADLKRTINGI

-300 NRLRSAIVSGFK
+300 NRLRSAIVSGFE

-416 PLDEVTRYESN
+416 PLDEITRYESN

-449 EVPIESSIKGIADKI
+449 EVPIESSLKGIADKI

-491 YDVINWDNVGPKIT
+491 YDAINWDNVGPKIT

-512 TTFNSLVDNINWV
+512 ATFNSLVDNINWV
-525 LMGNTVGAG
+525 LLGNTVGAG
-534 INTIVNALTLAITG
+534 INTIVNALNLAITG
-548 INWYNLGKKFADG
+548 IDWYNLGKKFAKG
-561 IRGIVNE
+561 IKGIVNE

-582 MIAWKTFKG
+582 MIAWKVFKG
-591 FVENLPY
+591 FVEDLPY

-613 SAISFSDVASAL
+613 STISFSDVASAL

-775 ASGTTSVIANSVGSM
+775 ASGTTSVIANSVGNM
-790 LTTSLSGAA
+790 LTTSLSGA
-799 TSAGNLATALGPLA
+799 TSAMGTFAASIGPVL
-813 GTAGIIVAVGAAAT
+813 GTAGIVATATVVAVNCARGIASITEAA
-827 VATSELAGFVETM
+827 

-845 VGTTFGNT
+845 ILSQAGGYLHDYTGEMESAHKITQEQAEELWKLIEAEESAGKSNSEMYDSFVQKLSEYG
-853 MNNFIQTLQQRGDI
+853 
-867 VSGSAEE
+867 VSAENARKILE
-874 IWQLKESLEQ
+874 QYGAQAGVSSGFVEEMTNKVTALGDGMSQTDGKIDTSKVSLNDLKDIMYQLSLKSDDFGSSYTTVLNQLKDPENNISTAKEGFDLIYNSLKDMGIPLDEFDKMMKEQ
-884 EGMTAEDKA
+884 FPEAVTTAE
-893 SATQKLIDKLGEM
+893 
-906 GVTSDQAE
+906 
-914 QAFSSLYQQ
+914 
-923 GLITDDMF
+923 
-931 DTLSTAIKTLNDNTT
+931 TT
-946 NMAGAIDLGNQKI
+946 
-959 EEGSTLYDNMKIA
+959 
-972 IGNVTNQLHLGS
+972 
-984 DAQTAMNQ
+984 
-992 ALDNT
+992 
-997 MDSGG
+997 
-1002 TAQDAFNAVM
+1002 
-1012 TVAEQLGINTES
+1012 
-1024 VAKVFSET
+1024 
-1032 FPDAVQQTETSTKT
+1032 TKT

-1061 ASAAIATATS
+1061 ASASIATATAS
-1071 SMKTDT
+1071 IKTDT
-1077 QKNLGMTSIAAN
+1077 QKNLGMTSTAVN

-1115 EISTASD
+1115 EISRTSD

-1138 IESKTKSKMSAVL
+1138 IESKAKSKMSAVL

-1164 FKEKWGESENTVVS
+1164 FKEKWGESETTVVS

-1184 EQVNTNSSILASGVE
+1184 EQINTNSSILASGVE

-1238 TFTYNYTNPITKSKG
+1238 TFTYNYTNPITKNKG

-1260 LPRVDTVPYLASG
+1260 LPRVNTVPYLASG

-1303 DIINDALDQ
+1303 DIINDAFNQ

-1346 TGNNPFEMS
+1346 TGENPFEMN

>member
-16 GVDRG
+16 GVNRG
-21 VDDISNSV
+21 VADISNSV

-55 TASNAVSNL
+55 AASNAVSNL
-64 TDNLEATADAGKRAV
+64 TDNLEATAYAGKRAV

-87 HDVSGLTIHRWTDN
+87 SDVSGLTIHRWN
-101 DNLIGDTSE
+101 DDSNLIGDTSE
-110 ISEKE
+110 ITPEQSRELAESARATRQAAQAAADAFNSEKE
-115 KQELAER
+115 KVNELYEAI
-122 VKDKIQAAQDA
+122 KKT
-133 AKAWNAEKEEVNQL
+133 KEEL
-147 YESIKKLKDEM
+147 
-158 KTLEKSGKWLGDA
+158 KTLEKSGKFWGDD
-171 EYDNALKEL
+171 EYDEAAIKLRD
-180 NELNQQAKEY
+180 LNQQVEEY
-190 KSNLLSPEIEET
+190 KNKTLSPEIEET

-222 SGIADLKRTINSI
+222 SGIADLKRTINGI

-300 NRLRSAIVSGFK
+300 NRLRSAIVSGFE

-349 TTVAPAL
+349 TVVAPAL

-416 PLDEVTRYESN
+416 PLDEATRYESN

-434 SSGGHTGPSASDMFE
+434 SGGGHTGPSASDMFE
-449 EVPIESSIKGIADKI
+449 EVPIESSLKGIADKI
-464 KKLIKEEDWEGL
+464 KKLIKGEDWEGL

-491 YDVINWDNVGPKIT
+491 YDAINWDNVGPKIT

-525 LMGNTVGAG
+525 LLGNTVGAG
-534 INTIVNALTLAITG
+534 INTIVNALNLAITG
-548 INWYNLGKKFADG
+548 IDWYNLGKKFAKG
-561 IRGIVNE
+561 IKGIVNE

-582 MIAWKTFKG
+582 MIAWKVFKG
-591 FVENLPY
+591 FVEDLPY

-632 FTSLKEFV
+632 FVSLKEFV

-683 TNSITSDTFYD
+683 TSSITADTFYD

-705 LPWGKLLNTAAKMII
+705 LPWEKLLNTAAKMII

-746 FGAVKLWRLLAPIRI
+746 FGSVKLWSLLAPIRL

-775 ASGTTSVIANSVGSM
+775 ASGTTSVIANSVGNM
-790 LTTSLSGAA
+790 LTTSLSGA
-799 TSAGNLATALGPLA
+799 TSAMGTFAASIGPVL
-813 GTAGIIVAVGAAAT
+813 GTAGIVATATVVAVNCARGIASITEAA
-827 VATSELAGFVETM
+827 

-845 VGTTFGNT
+845 ILSQAGGYLHDYTGEMESAHKIT
-853 MNNFIQTLQQRGDI
+853 QDQ
-867 VSGSAEE
+867 AEE
-874 IWQLKESLEQ
+874 LW
-884 EGMTAEDKA
+884 
-893 SATQKLIDKLGEM
+893 KLIEAEESAGKSNSEMYDSFVQKLGEYGVSAENARRILEQYGTQAGVSSDFVEELTGKVTALGNGMSETDGKIDTSKIKIGDLKDVLYQLSLKSDDFGGSYKTVWDQLDQSQETLSNSKEAFDLIYTSLKDM
-906 GVTSDQAE
+906 GVPLDEFDKMLKEQFPEAVTTAE
-914 QAFSSLYQQ
+914 
-923 GLITDDMF
+923 
-931 DTLSTAIKTLNDNTT
+931 TT
-946 NMAGAIDLGNQKI
+946 
-959 EEGSTLYDNMKIA
+959 
-972 IGNVTNQLHLGS
+972 
-984 DAQTAMNQ
+984 
-992 ALDNT
+992 
-997 MDSGG
+997 
-1002 TAQDAFNAVM
+1002 
-1012 TVAEQLGINTES
+1012 
-1024 VAKVFSET
+1024 
-1032 FPDAVQQTETSTKT
+1032 TKT

-1061 ASAAIATATS
+1061 ASASIATATA

-1077 QKNLGMTSIAAN
+1077 QKNLGMTSTAVN

-1104 KAQKSVESSTG
+1104 KTQKSVESSTG
-1115 EISTASD
+1115 EISRTSD

-1138 IESKTKSKMSAVL
+1138 IESKAKSKMSAVL

-1164 FKEKWGESENTVVS
+1164 FKEKWGESETTVVS

-1303 DIINDALDQ
+1303 DIINDAFDQ

-1346 TGNNPFEMS
+1346 TGSNPFEMS